1 MTETVSQPVSDE
13 ELHRILV
20 AWNDTACGQ
29 PPATW
34 PELFADQVAA
44 RRDAIAL
51 VYEQTSLTYG
61 QLDAAANR
69 LAHALLARGAGP
81 ERVVGLCL
89 PRSAEMIVAQ
99 VAVLKAGAAYLP
111 LDPDYPADRI
121 AYMVADARP
130 VCLVTT
136 VDLFAV
142 LPEQADPATTGPDR
156 AQRSAMPVLLLDDVS
171 VQAELSASAE
181 TTPSD
186 EERGGPLGP
195 LGAAYVIYTSGSTG
209 RPKGVVVSHAGVV
222 KLLATA
228 TERLGVGPDGRVL
241 QFASPSFDVAF
252 FDLCLGLLTGARLVV
267 VPAERRVPGPE
278 LTDYARAHGI
288 TFMILPPALLA
299 ALPEGCDLPEGAT
312 LLAGTERIST
322 ALVARFAR
330 GREMFNAYGP
340 TEATVNSTLGL
351 CDPDMDP
358 LAGVPIGVPDP
369 GTRCYVLD
377 AELRPVPVGELG
389 ELYLGGPGLA
399 RGYLNRP
406 GLTATRFVADPFGA
420 PGERLYRTGDLVRWL
435 PDGRL
440 DFTGRTDDQVKIRGY
455 RVELGE
461 VESVL
466 LQHETVGQA
475 VAVVRQ
481 DRPGDT
487 RLVAYVVARDG
498 QSAAPAEVRAYA
510 QGFLPEHMVPAA
522 VVVLDRLPVTTS
534 GKLDRAALPAPDFT
548 ALTGGQGARDA
559 REQLLCDLYDQVLGL
574 TGVGVDDDF
583 FALGGDSIVSIQL
596 VIAARRAGLTVTA
609 RQVFEQRTVAR
620 LARVAVAADPA
631 REDDPLAGVGELPL
645 TPIMSWLDGCG
656 GEIDAFS
663 QWLAVRVPAG
673 ATRETLVAAL
683 QAVTDRHD
691 VLRSRLDRAAPGRA
705 GRLVVAAP
713 GAVPAADHLH
723 RIDLTAAS
731 APTDSALRAHLDA
744 AAQEAGQRLDPT
756 RGVMFQAVW
765 LDAGADAAGHLLVML
780 HHLIVDGVTWRILL
794 PDLAAAYADAA
805 AGRLPRLAPVGT
817 PLRTWAQQLTAA
829 AEDRLAE
836 LDLWTGMLTDDDPAL
851 SHRALDPVGD
861 LASVRHLTLHLPAAA
876 TAPLLTTV
884 PATWHAGVNDVLLTA
899 LATAVTRWRAAR
911 DTATPP
917 VLVALE
923 GHGREED
930 VVPGADLS
938 RTLGWF
944 TSIFPVRLD
953 LGPDPDDLGAAL
965 KHVKERLRA
974 LPDHGVGYGLLR
986 HLNPETAPLL
996 AALPQPQLSF
1006 NYLGRF
1012 GVDEAGDFT
1021 ALPGVGMLAGG
1032 YDAAMPVAPYTLEVN
1047 AFAQEGPDGP
1057 ALGVTW
1063 AFPADLLTED
1073 AVRELAEGW
1082 FAALGELA
1090 EAAAAPGAGGHTPSD
1105 FPLVELCQADVD
1117 GLAALV
1123 PGLDDVLPLSPL
1135 QEGLLFH
1142 AYTGDGSYQVQQ
1154 VVELHGPVDA
1164 DAVRRAV
1171 DTIVARH
1178 APLRASFHEL
1188 ADGRLVQAI
1197 SATAG
1202 APWRQV
1208 DLSRMDAGA
1217 AAELFA
1223 HLLADEQAAVF
1234 DPAVAPLVRHLLVDH
1249 GDDRHTLV
1257 FTHHHIV
1264 TDGWSATVALRELM
1278 ALYATGDVAVR
1289 LPAVTPYREHLSR
1302 LAARDQAAAEG
1313 AWRAALTGVD
1323 GPTLVAPESAG
1334 SPVPDAEQA
1343 RTGSATDAAEARQVE
1358 VAVAD
1363 GTGAR
1368 LAAAARAYGVTAS
1381 TLLYGVWGLLL
1392 GRLTG
1397 RRDVLFGSTVS
1408 GRDGDTPGVES
1419 MIGLFINTVPV
1430 RVSWAPHEPLREILS
1445 RLARSQTALLD
1456 HQHLGLPAITR
1467 LAGGGE
1473 LFDSLVT
1480 VENLPADGDLRD
1492 ASGTV
1497 RVAGVSYREA
1507 THYPVSLLATPGEAV
1522 SLAIEHDPVRLPA
1535 ATLARLRTGL
1545 PALLDAVL
1553 TSPDLAAGAVDLGG
1567 APEPLRGEPA
1577 AARGLGLAALVAAQ
1591 AASTPGATAV
1601 IAADEQLTY
1610 AALAGRAAALA
1621 ARLTARGTGPEHVV
1635 AVALPRSARQV
1646 TAMLGVLY
1654 AGAAYLP
1661 VDPAQP
1667 NLDAVLADAGVTTVV
1682 TTPDLLFRLPRRAG
1696 LSYVLA
1702 GTDETVGTPVAV
1714 DPEHTAYVIYTSG
1727 STGRPK
1733 GVLVTHRAIGNQLE
1747 WSQRTFGLH
1756 AADRM
1761 LQLAPATF
1769 DTSVWELFWP
1779 LTAGAAVVLPEPG
1792 AQHDPAELAA
1802 LMRAHRVSAATFVP
1816 SMVEAFLLADDVL
1829 ADTSWAR
1836 DLRWVSCGG
1845 EALTGDLARRW
1856 AQATGTR
1863 LDNFYGPTETAVQ
1876 VTWWPNDGEHG
1887 AAVPIGGPVAGT
1899 GLHVLD
1905 DCLRPV
1911 PAGVPG
1917 ELYVSGAQL
1926 ARGYLGRAALTA
1938 SRFVADPAGVPGER
1952 MYRTG
1957 DLVVRD
1963 ADGTLTYLARTDH
1976 EIKIRG
1982 VRIDPADV
1990 ESWLTSRPDVVQAA
2004 VVARADGPAVQL
2016 VAYAV
2021 PAAGRVLD
2029 PAALRDA
2036 ATSALLPALV
2046 PAAFVVLDALP
2057 RTASGK
2063 LDRAA
2068 LPAPTP
2074 PRPSSLDHPT
2084 CQACGRKHA
2093 QDTHE
2098 CQATLTITGD
2108 VVTGPVAV
2116 FCEIVGAVLGIEAV
2130 GPDDDFFALGGD
2142 SILSIGVSSRARRAG
2157 LPVSPRDVLAA
2168 RTPRRLA
2175 EVAPAAGVQPP
2186 LHSTDEVA
2194 TISGRSPHTDTSATA
2209 AVVPAGDGVGDVPLL
2224 PIVHWL
2230 RDSGAAIERFT
2241 MPMLLVTPAGAD
2253 QGSIAATLQTVLDHH
2268 DGLRLRL
2275 QRIASVLWTLR
2286 TEAADTLTAT
2296 DLLVRVD
2303 VSGVDDGALPG
2314 LLTEHA
2320 ATATA
2325 LLDPDAGTMLRAVWF
2340 DAGDRPG
2347 RLLLA
2352 VHHLAVDGVS
2362 WRILFEDLATAWH
2375 ATTSRTAVALPPVD
2389 TSLRRFGQA
2398 IATQAQQ
2405 PQRLAELEHW
2415 ARTLAPGADLLPG
2428 AIVPIGS
2435 PTGPATRTGR
2445 AALTGTVAPVGT
2457 TTPTAVSA
2465 ATGATGEP
2473 VSWITV
2479 LPAEV
2484 TASLLAAVPALG
2496 GEITDG
2502 LLAALATAVRG
2513 WQEWHGRVAGELLVD
2528 VERHGREQVEPDL
2541 DLSRTV
2547 GWFTSVQP
2555 VRLPVAGTDPAA
2567 LIAAVGERARAVP
2580 DGGIGHGMLRHLN
2593 AQTAPLLAR
2602 LATPQVLFN
2611 YFGRFPAATGAPWSP
2626 APESGAI
2633 TPINGGLPVTHLL
2646 QLDVVAAEGPHG
2658 TTLTTTWTYPSGTLA
2673 DTDLTDLATRWHDAL
2688 TALATAAGDAQS
2700 QGNGTNDGPLSHG
2713 FPETAGADLPGPL
2726 LALTAEELGRLAEV
2740 SPRPVS
2746 DVWPL
2751 SPLQE
2756 GLFFHASY
2764 DTATL
2769 DVYTGQDAFDLG
2781 YRVDVERLRRAGR
2794 VLLDRNTAMR
2804 AGFTSEGL
2812 SRPAQFVADGLDLPL
2827 TEADL
2832 SDLSEEQAAART
2844 AELMAADRVARFD
2857 LARPPLCR
2865 MLLIRMPS
2873 GRDRLVI
2880 THHLILWDG
2889 WSEELFVEQLFTLYE
2904 RDGDATG
2911 LPAPGSYRD
2920 HLAWLAAQDEREAA
2934 AVWREA
2940 LAGLAEPTLVG
2951 PADRTPAP
2959 AVPQR
2964 VEAVLPEPVSDRVRQ
2979 VARARGLTLNT
2990 VLTTAWGLTLGALTG
3005 RPDTVFG
3012 MTVAGRHSEVEGVE
3026 DVIGLFLNTVAMRI
3040 APAPAERVGD
3050 LLARVQDQRLALMPY
3065 DHVGLG
3071 QVQRDSGHATLFDT
3085 LYVLQNFVDEDGS
3098 ADLRARHGIEAVDGV
3113 DATHYPLTLVV
3124 TPQRAIR
3131 VALDHRPDIV
3141 DGPAARAVLDRLLA
3155 VLDRLVSEV
3164 DAPVREL
3171 DLLLPGERAAQ
3182 GAEWAGTEHG
3192 IGELTV
3198 ADLLAEQAART
3209 PEVTALVDGA
3219 LTLTYA
3225 EFDARIN
3232 RMARLLLSRGAGPE
3246 AVVGL
3251 ALPRTVDMVVA
3262 LFAVLRTGAAYLPL
3276 ELDLPAERLGF
3287 MIEDTA
3293 PMCVLSTSTVAGRL
3307 PGGLANL
3314 VLLDDADTR
3323 AELAAHAG
3331 GDLADAERPL
3341 FAPGVAGRLDHPAY
3355 LIFTSGSTGRPKGV
3369 VTAYRGLTNMQLNHR
3384 EAIFNPV
3391 IEAAGGRRL
3400 KVAHTV
3406 SFAFDMSWE
3415 ELLWLVE
3422 GHEVHVC
3429 DEQLRRDAPALVAY
3443 CDRHGIDVVNVTPTY
3458 AQHLIEEGLLAD
3470 GPGRHRPP
3478 LVLLGGEAVSDA
3490 VWAALRD
3497 TPGTLGYN
3505 LYGPTEYTINTL
3517 GGGTLD
3523 SDTPTV
3529 GAPIWNTRAYVLDA
3543 MLREVPPG
3551 SPGELYIAGI
3561 GLARGYHLRADLT
3574 AERFVAD
3581 PFGAPGERM
3590 YRTGDLVR
3598 RRADGNIDFLGRTDD
3613 QVKIRGYRVELG
3625 EIESAL
3631 GTHPAVAHA
3640 AVIVDSSGDGAKRLA
3655 GYVVRGPG
3663 WDGTDE
3669 AVLPA
3674 LREHLKRTLPDY
3686 MVPAA
3691 LMAVERLPLTVNGKL
3706 DVRALPKATVVTGAA
3721 SRPPATP
3728 AEQTLCELFA
3738 QLLGLPA
3745 VGVEDSFFD
3754 LGGHSLLAIRLV
3766 SRARTALGAQLSIR
3780 DLFEAPTVAQLAAR
3794 IDPAAATARVEL
3806 VARPREGALPLS
3818 AAQQRLWLLDQ
3829 LAGPSAAY
3837 NFPLVVRLR
3846 GPLDRAALHDALH
3859 DVVARHESL
3868 RTVFTAVEGEPHQHI
3883 LPADQARPVLDLV
3896 TAVDVARSGLPAA
3909 ADADGRGESATGEA
3923 GPRQDA
3929 APAAA
3934 SLVAPLIDAVL
3945 ARPFDLGSELPLRG
3959 TLIEAGPDEHVL
3971 ALLLHHIATDEW
3983 SDGPFL
3989 RDLATA
3995 YEARLTGHAPDWTPL
4010 PVQYA
4015 DYTLW
4020 QRDLLGDPADP
4031 AGLAARQLAYW
4042 TKTLA
4047 GAPEELTLPTD
4058 RARPAVPDARGGSI
4072 SLGLPAAVAA
4082 GLRELAARSGASM
4095 FMTAHA
4101 LTAALLHRVGAG
4113 DDLPLGAPIAGRGE
4127 EGLDDLVGFF
4137 VNTLVLRT
4145 DLTGAPSFTELLA
4158 RVRETDLAAFANAD
4172 VPFDAV
4178 VEAVNPARSPGRNPL
4193 FQVMVVHRN
4202 HVGDWSGLAGL
4213 EVADEPLDT
4222 TTARFDLVVELLD
4235 GADGELDCLLTYR
4248 STLFDRDTV
4257 ELLGRRLARLA
4268 EAVCA
4273 TPDQPLADLDLFVD
4287 DEFDQVLRGFNA
4299 TARPVAELT
4308 LPEAF
4313 ALRVARAPEAVAVID
4328 GEREV
4333 SYVEL
4338 AARAGRLAR
4347 VLAHQ
4352 GVRPE
4357 SVVGVA
4363 VPRSLETIV
4372 TVLAVNRLGAAFLPL
4387 DLNHPAD
4394 RLAYMIEDSGTALVV
4409 TTGKAKGLLP
4419 ETAAPV
4425 LVLDDIT
4432 DVTPVRPVLPAP
4444 QGLDHAA
4451 YVIYTSG
4458 STGRPKGVTVSHEGI
4473 GSLVETAVDPM
4484 GVTADSR
4491 VLQFASIG
4499 FDVFA
4504 FEVSMALCT
4513 GAALVIT
4520 PDEARTPGAALSE
4533 LLYAHGVTH
4542 AILPPSLVSILPP
4555 DADLPAGLC
4564 VLVGTETVPAGLIN
4578 RWAGHLKL
4586 FAAYGLTEATVN
4598 STLWRAV
4605 PEWDAP
4611 VPIGRPDP
4619 NTLAYILDERL
4630 RPVPVGVVGE
4640 LYVGGRGLARGYL
4653 GKPSLSAQRF
4663 VADPFAGPGARMY
4676 RTGDRAR
4683 WQADGNIDFLGR
4695 SDNQVK
4701 IRGFRIEPG
4710 EIEAVLAG
4718 HETVR
4723 QAAVVADRTG
4733 DTTRLVAYVSPDGP
4747 ADPAVLRAHVGAVLP
4762 EYMVPSLVVVL
4773 DGPLPVNPNGK
4784 VDRRA
4789 LPAPDWGSLAGDAKP
4804 VTARQHQLAELFAEV
4819 LGLPEV
4825 GIHDNFFHLGGHSM
4839 ASMRLIGRVRTAL
4852 GADLAIRDVFDA
4864 PTVAELAERL
4874 DRAVAG
4880 DRPQLVRATS
4890 ITAGDGLA
4898 DRLAPVQLHPWRLH
4912 RAVDLP
4918 GWDIAFAL
4926 PASDL
4931 DVVALDAA
4939 LRDVIT
4945 RHQPLRTVV
4954 DADGTPRPAAPR
4966 SFELPGTW
4974 ANADSRYAQVPG
4986 KSSDRGGRWG
4996 ERVLEPVADDGTP
5009 LARRLDA
5016 LARETV
5022 DLTEHP
5028 PLRARLVVGADEHGT
5043 PRRALLLT
5051 THHLGVDEW
5060 SVVPLLRDLAT
5071 AYQARQRGAAPDR
5084 QPLPV
5089 DYADYTRWAY
5099 ALLGDPQDP
5108 ASRHARQLAYWRD
5121 TLAGMP
5127 DLDLPADRA
5136 RDGVVSRRGEA
5147 VEFLLDA
5154 DLHRG
5159 VDELA
5164 RRTGTSM
5171 FMVVQAAFATLL
5183 TGYGCGTDLPV
5194 GSLVAGRT
5202 EEALTDLAG
5211 CFYNTVVMRTDTS
5224 GDPTFGE
5231 LLDRVRA
5238 TDLAALDHQDVPFTA
5253 VLDAIAPGLDGPRV
5267 MVVHH
5272 EEARLGDGAVRFD
5285 QIPTGTVRAELTV
5298 SFYEPAGDS
5307 PVHVELEYATAR
5319 FDRSTAQRIAA
5330 DLVGVLTAA
5339 VASPE
5344 TTLSGLA
5351 PLAEFPPAP
5360 AGTDVQEMKQ

>member
-34 PELFADQVAA
+34 PELFTDQVAG
-44 RRDAIAL
+44 RRDEIAL

-69 LAHALLARGAGP
+69 LAHALIARGAGP

-121 AYMVADARP
+121 AYMVDDARP

-136 VDLFAV
+136 VDLAAV
-142 LPEQADPATTGPDR
+142 LPGQADPATAVPDPT
-156 AQRSAMPVLLLDDVS
+156 QGSAVPVLLLDDVCL
-171 VQAELSASAE
+171 QAELSASPE

-186 EERGGPLGP
+186 EERGGPLSP

-228 TERLGVGPDGRVL
+228 TERLGVGPESRVL

-278 LTDYARAHGI
+278 LTEYARAHGI

-358 LAGVPIGVPDP
+358 LASVPIGVPDP

-420 PGERLYRTGDLVRWL
+420 PGERLYRTGDLVRWQ

-498 QSAAPAEVRAYA
+498 QAVAPAEVRAYA

-548 ALTGGQGARDA
+548 ALTGGQAARDA
-559 REQLLCDLYDQVLGL
+559 REQLLCDLYDHVLGL

-596 VIAARRAGLTVTA
+596 VIAARRAGLTVTP

-620 LARVAVAADPA
+620 LALVAVAADPA
-631 REDDPLAGVGELPL
+631 RADDPLAGVGELPL

-663 QWLAVRVPAG
+663 QWLAVRVPAR
-673 ATRETLVAAL
+673 ATRETLAAAL

-691 VLRSRLDRAAPGRA
+691 VLRSRLDRAAPGQA

-713 GAVPAADHLH
+713 GAVAAAGHLHRVDLTAVLEPTGLRSVSSATGEPADTIRPAADHGTHGQPSGAPSADTLH
-723 RIDLTAAS
+723 ER
-731 APTDSALRAHLDA
+731 LDA
-744 AAQEAGQRLDPT
+744 AAHEAGQRLDPAG
-756 RGVMFQAVW
+756 GVMFQAVW
-765 LDAGADAAGHLLVML
+765 LDAGADRPGHLLVML

-805 AGRLPRLAPVGT
+805 AGRLPRVAPVGT

-836 LDLWTGMLTDDDPAL
+836 LDLWTGMLTGDDPAL

-911 DTATPP
+911 NTATPP

-923 GHGREED
+923 GHGREEE

-974 LPDHGVGYGLLR
+974 LPDHGIGYGLLR

-1063 AFPADLLTED
+1063 AYPAELLSED

-1171 DTIVARH
+1171 DAIVARH

-1197 SATAG
+1197 STAAV

-1208 DLSRMDAGA
+1208 DLSRMEAPA

-1223 HLLADEQAAVF
+1223 HLLADEKDAAF

-1278 ALYATGDVAVR
+1278 ALYTTGDVAVR
-1289 LPAVTPYREHLSR
+1289 LPAVTPYREHLGR

-1313 AWRAALTGVD
+1313 AWRTALSGVD
-1323 GPTLVAPESAG
+1323 GPTLVVQESGA
-1334 SPVPDAEQA
+1334 SPVPASVPQAEQA
-1343 RTGSATDAAEARQVE
+1343 RTGSAPAATDAAAQARQVE

-1368 LAAAARAYGVTAS
+1368 LAAAARAHGVTAS

-1408 GRDGDTPGVES
+1408 GRDGDTPCVES

-1445 RLARSQTALLD
+1445 RLAQSQTALLD
-1456 HQHLGLPAITR
+1456 HQHLGLTAITR

-1480 VENLPADGDLRD
+1480 VENLPAGGDLRD

-1497 RVAGVSYREA
+1497 RVADVSYREA
-1507 THYPVSLLATPGEAV
+1507 THYPVSLLATPGEGL
-1522 SLAIEHDPVRLPA
+1522 SLVIEYDPARLPA

-1553 TSPDLAAGAVDLGG
+1553 TRPDLAAGAVDLGG

-1577 AARGLGLAALVAAQ
+1577 AASGLGLAALVAAQ
-1591 AASTPGATAV
+1591 ATRTPHAVAV

-1610 AALAGRAAALA
+1610 GQLAGRAAALA
-1621 ARLTARGTGPEHVV
+1621 ARLTARGAGPEHVV

-1661 VDPAQP
+1661 VDPTQP

-1682 TTPDLLFRLPRRAG
+1682 TTPDLLSRLPRRAG

-1702 GTDETVGTPVAV
+1702 GTGETAGTPVAV
-1714 DPEHTAYVIYTSG
+1714 DPEHPAYVIYTSG

-1802 LMRAHRVSAATFVP
+1802 LMRAQRVSATTFVP

-1829 ADTSWAR
+1829 ADRSWAH

-1876 VTWWPNDGEHG
+1876 VTWWPADGEHG
-1887 AAVPIGGPVAGT
+1887 AAVPIGGPVADT

-1911 PAGVPG
+1911 PVGVPG
-1917 ELYVSGAQL
+1917 ELYVSGTQL

-1938 SRFVADPAGVPGER
+1938 SRFVADPAGAPGER

-1963 ADGTLTYLARTDH
+1963 AAGTLTYLARTDH

-2004 VVARADGPAVQL
+2004 VIARADGPGVQL

-2036 ATSALLPALV
+2036 AMSALPPALV

-2057 RTASGK
+2057 RTSSGK

-2068 LPAPTP
+2068 LPAPTS
-2074 PRPSSLDHPT
+2074 PRPASLDHPT

-2098 CQATLTITGD
+2098 CQATPTITGAA
-2108 VVTGPVAV
+2108 VTGPVAV
-2116 FCEIVGAVLGIEAV
+2116 LCEIVGAVLGIAAV

-2168 RTPRRLA
+2168 RTPRRLV
-2175 EVAPAAGVQPP
+2175 EVAAAAGVQPP
-2186 LHSTDEVA
+2186 LHSTTEVA
-2194 TISGRSPHTDTSATA
+2194 TTSVLRPHTDMAATA
-2209 AVVPAGDGVGDVPLL
+2209 AGTAGDGVGDVALL

-2230 RDSGAAIERFT
+2230 RDTGAAIGRFT

-2253 QGSIAATLQTVLDHH
+2253 QRSIAATLQTVLDHH

-2296 DLLVRVD
+2296 NLLVRVD
-2303 VSGVDDGALPG
+2303 VSGVDEGALPG

-2362 WRILFEDLATAWH
+2362 WRILFEDLATAWQT
-2375 ATTSRTAVALPPVD
+2375 ATSGAAAALPPVD

-2398 IATQAQQ
+2398 VTAQAQQ

-2428 AIVPIGS
+2428 V
-2435 PTGPATRTGR
+2435 T
-2445 AALTGTVAPVGT
+2445 AADAVASRIT
-2457 TTPTAVSA
+2457 T
-2465 ATGATGEP
+2465 
-2473 VSWITV
+2473 
-2479 LPAEV
+2479 LPADV

-2502 LLAALATAVRG
+2502 LLAALATAVGG
-2513 WQEWHGRVAGELLVD
+2513 WQARRGRVAGELLVD

-2555 VRLPVAGTDPAA
+2555 VRLPVADADPAA
-2567 LIAAVGERARAVP
+2567 LIAAVGERVRAVP

-2626 APESGAI
+2626 APESAAI
-2633 TPINGGLPVTHLL
+2633 TPVNGGLPATHLL

-2658 TTLTTTWTYPSGTLA
+2658 TTLTTNWTWPPNTLT
-2673 DTDLTDLATRWHDAL
+2673 DTDIADLATLWHDAL
-2688 TALATAAGDAQS
+2688 IALATAAGDVQL
-2700 QGNGTNDGPLSHG
+2700 QGNSTNDGPLSCS
-2713 FPETAGADLPGPL
+2713 FPETAGADRPRPL
-2726 LALTAEELGRLAEV
+2726 LELTAEEMGRLAEV
-2740 SPRPVS
+2740 SPGPVS

-2781 YRVDVERLRRAGR
+2781 YRVDADRLRRAGR
-2794 VLLDRNTAMR
+2794 ALLARNTAMR

-2832 SDLSEEQAAART
+2832 ADLSEEQAAART

-2911 LPAPGSYRD
+2911 LPVPGSYRD
-2920 HLAWLAAQDEREAA
+2920 HLAWLGAQDEQEAA
-2934 AVWREA
+2934 AAWREA
-2940 LAGLAEPTLVG
+2940 LAGLAEPTLIG

-2964 VEAVLPEPVSDRVRQ
+2964 VEAVLAEEISDRVRQ

-2990 VLTTAWGLTLGALTG
+2990 VLTSAWGLTLGALTG
-3005 RPDTVFG
+3005 RADAVFG

-3040 APAPAERVGD
+3040 APAPGERVGD
-3050 LLARVQDQRLALMPY
+3050 LLARVQEQRLTLMPY

-3131 VALDHRPDIV
+3131 VALDHRTDIV
-3141 DGPAARAVLDRLLA
+3141 DGPAAQAVLDRLLA
-3155 VLDRLVSEV
+3155 VLDRLVSDV

-3171 DLLLPGERAAQ
+3171 DLLLAGERATQ
-3182 GAEWAGTEHG
+3182 TAEWARTAHD

-3198 ADLLAEQAART
+3198 ADLLAEQAGRT
-3209 PEVTALVDGA
+3209 PDVTALVDGA

-3246 AVVGL
+3246 TVVGL

-3293 PMCVLSTSTVAGRL
+3293 PMCVLSTSTVADRL

-3323 AELAAHAG
+3323 AELAAYAG

-3561 GLARGYHLRADLT
+3561 GLARGYHLRPDLT

-3663 WDGTDE
+3663 WDGADE
-3669 AVLPA
+3669 VVLPA

-3794 IDPAAATARVEL
+3794 IDPAASTARAEL
-3806 VARPREGALPLS
+3806 VARPREGVLPLS

-3846 GPLDRAALHDALH
+3846 GPVDRAALHDALH
-3859 DVVARHESL
+3859 DVVSRHESL

-3883 LPADQARPVLDLV
+3883 LPTDQARPALDLV
-3896 TAVDVARSGLPAA
+3896 TAADVARSGLPVA
-3909 ADADGRGESATGEA
+3909 ADMDGRGESATGEA
-3923 GPRQDA
+3923 GTRRDA

-3934 SLVAPLIDAVL
+3934 SLVTQLIDAVL

-3995 YEARLTGHAPDWTPL
+3995 YEARIAGHAPDWTPL

-4020 QRDLLGDPADP
+4020 QRDLLGDPSDADS
-4031 AGLAARQLAYW
+4031 LAAKQLAYW
-4042 TKTLA
+4042 TKALA

-4058 RARPAVPDARGGSI
+4058 RARPAVPDARGS
-4072 SLGLPAAVAA
+4072 SVTLSLPATVAT
-4082 GLRELAARSGASM
+4082 GLHELAARSGASM
-4095 FMTAHA
+4095 FMAAHA

-4145 DLTGAPSFTELLA
+4145 DLTGTPSFTELLA
-4158 RVRETDLAAFANAD
+4158 RVREIDLAAFANAD

-4202 HVGDWSGLAGL
+4202 HTGDWSGLAGL
-4213 EVADEPLDT
+4213 EVTDEPLDT

-4235 GADGELDCLLTYR
+4235 GADGELECLLTYR
-4248 STLFDRDTV
+4248 SALFDRDTV

-4287 DEFDQVLRGFNA
+4287 GEFDQVLRGFNA

-4394 RLAYMIEDSGTALVV
+4394 RLAYMIEDSGAALVV

-4432 DVTPVRPVLPAP
+4432 EVTPVRPVLPAP
-4444 QGLDHAA
+4444 KGLDHAA

-4555 DADLPAGLC
+4555 DADLPEGLC

-4619 NTLAYILDERL
+4619 NTLTYILDERL

-4653 GKPSLSAQRF
+4653 GKPGLSAQRF

-4718 HETVR
+4718 HDTVR

-4874 DRAVAG
+4874 DRAVAE
-4880 DRPQLVRATS
+4880 DRPQLVRTASADTDVLGAATAD
-4890 ITAGDGLA
+4890 IGVIGEAVAETGQGGTGGLA

-4912 RAVDLP
+4912 RAVDRP
-4918 GWDIAFAL
+4918 GWDIAFAV
-4926 PASDL
+4926 PASEL
-4931 DVVALDAA
+4931 DVVALEAA
-4939 LRDVIT
+4939 LRDVVT
-4945 RHQPLRTVV
+4945 RHQPLHTVTGS
-4954 DADGTPRPAAPR
+4954 DGTLRCV
-4966 SFELPGTW
+4966 L
-4974 ANADSRYAQVPG
+4974 
-4986 KSSDRGGRWG
+4986 G

-5009 LARRLDA
+5009 LAQRLDA
-5016 LARETV
+5016 LAGETV
-5022 DLTEHP
+5022 DLTGQA
-5028 PLRARLVVGADEHGT
+5028 PLRARLVIGADEHGT
-5043 PRRALLLT
+5043 PQRALLLT

-5060 SVVPLLRDLAT
+5060 SVVPLMRDLAT
-5071 AYQARQRGAAPDR
+5071 AYQARQRGAAPDW

-5099 ALLGDPQDP
+5099 TLLGDPQDP
-5108 ASRHARQLAYWRD
+5108 ASRHARQLAYWSQ

-5136 RDGVVSRRGEA
+5136 RDGVVSRRGET

-5183 TGYGCGTDLPV
+5183 TGYGCGMDLPV

-5202 EEALTDLAG
+5202 EEALADLAG

-5224 GDPTFGE
+5224 GDPTFGA

-5238 TDLAALDHQDVPFTA
+5238 TDLAALDHQDVPFAA
-5253 VLDAIAPGLDGPRV
+5253 VLDAVAPGLDGPRV

-5272 EEARLGDGAVRFD
+5272 EEASLGDGALRFD

-5339 VASPE
+5339 VASPA

-5360 AGTDVQEMKQ
+5360 AGTDVQEMK

>member
-1 MTETVSQPVSDE
+1 MTETVSQPVSDS

-20 AWNDTACGQ
+20 AWNDTTCGQ
-29 PPATW
+29 PPTTW
-34 PELFADQVAA
+34 PELFAGQVAA

-69 LAHALLARGAGP
+69 LARTLIARGAGP

-111 LDPDYPADRI
+111 LDPDYPAERI
-121 AYMVADARP
+121 AYMVADAHP

-136 VDLFAV
+136 TDLAVV
-142 LPEQADPATTGPDR
+142 LPGQTDPAAALPDGTAP
-156 AQRSAMPVLLLDDVS
+156 AQAAAAVPVLVLDDAATR
-171 VQAELSASAE
+171 AELATAPE
-181 TTPSD
+181 TAPSD
-186 EERGGPLGP
+186 EDRGGSLSP

-228 TERLGVGPDGRVL
+228 TERLGVGPDSRVL

-278 LTDYARAHGI
+278 LTEYARAHGI

-330 GREMFNAYGP
+330 GRQMFNAYGP

-351 CDPDMDP
+351 CEPDMDP
-358 LAGVPIGVPDP
+358 LASVPIGVPDP

-377 AELRPVPVGELG
+377 ARLRPVPVGELG

-466 LQHETVGQA
+466 LQHDAVGQA

-481 DRPGDT
+481 DRPGDS
-487 RLVAYVVARDG
+487 RLVAYVVGRDG
-498 QSAAPAEVRAYA
+498 QAVTPAEVRAYT

-522 VVVLDRLPVTTS
+522 VVMLDRLPVTTS

-548 ALTGGQGARDA
+548 AMTGEQAARDD
-559 REQLLCDLYDQVLGL
+559 RERLLCDLYGQVLGL

-596 VIAARRAGLTVTA
+596 VIAARRAGLTVTP
-609 RQVFEQRTVAR
+609 RQVFERRTVAR
-620 LARVAVAADPA
+620 LALVAVAADPA
-631 REDDPLAGVGELPL
+631 RADDPLAGVGELPL

-673 ATRETLVAAL
+673 ATRETLAAAL

-691 VLRSRLDRAAPGRA
+691 VLRSRLHRAAPGRA
-705 GRLVVAAP
+705 GGLDVTAPGTVAA
-713 GAVPAADHLH
+713 ADRLH
-723 RIDLTAAS
+723 RADGG
-731 APTDSALRAHLDA
+731 APDPEALRERLNT

-756 RGVMFQAVW
+756 GGVMFQAVW
-765 LDAGADAAGHLLVML
+765 LDAGADTPGHLLVML

-805 AGRLPRLAPVGT
+805 AGRLPRLAPIGT
-817 PLRTWAQQLTAA
+817 PLRAWAQQLTAA
-829 AEDRLAE
+829 AEHPDRLAE
-836 LDLWTGMLTDDDPAL
+836 LDLWTGLLDGDDPAL
-851 SHRALDPVGD
+851 SHRALDPVAD

-884 PATWHAGVNDVLLTA
+884 PAAWHAGVNDVLLTA
-899 LATAVTRWRAAR
+899 LAAAVHRWRAAR
-911 DTATPP
+911 DMRTPP

-923 GHGREED
+923 GHGREEEI
-930 VVPGADLS
+930 VPGADLS

-986 HLNPETAPLL
+986 HVNPQTAPLL

-1012 GVDEAGDFT
+1012 GVDAHGDFT

-1057 ALGVTW
+1057 TLGVTW

-1090 EAAAAPGAGGHTPSD
+1090 EAAAVPGAGGHTPSD
-1105 FPLVELCQADVD
+1105 FPLVELVQADVD
-1117 GLAALV
+1117 ALAALV

-1164 DAVRRAV
+1164 DTVRRAV

-1188 ADGRLVQAI
+1188 ADGRLVQAV
-1197 SATAG
+1197 SATAT

-1208 DLSRMDAGA
+1208 DLSRMEA
-1217 AAELFA
+1217 ASSAELCA
-1223 HLLADEQAAVF
+1223 QILADEKAAVF
-1234 DPAVAPLVRHLLVDH
+1234 DPAVGPLVRHLLVDH
-1249 GDDRHTLV
+1249 GGDRHTLV

-1278 ALYATGDVAVR
+1278 ALYATGDVR
-1289 LPAVTPYREHLSR
+1289 LPAVTPYREHLRR
-1302 LAARDQAAAEG
+1302 LAARDHAAAEG
-1313 AWRAALTGVD
+1313 AWRSAMSGVD
-1323 GPTLVAPESAG
+1323 GPTLVAGP
-1334 SPVPDAEQA
+1334 
-1343 RTGSATDAAEARQVE
+1343 AAEDASGE
-1358 VAVAD
+1358 VRLVPVTLPD

-1368 LAAAARAYGVTAS
+1368 LSAAARAYGVTAS

-1430 RVSWAPHEPLREILS
+1430 RVSWAPYEPLREVLS
-1445 RLARSQTALLD
+1445 RLAAAQTALLD
-1456 HQHLGLPAITR
+1456 HQHLGLTAITR

-1492 ASGTV
+1492 ASGAV
-1497 RVAGVSYREA
+1497 RVADVSYREA
-1507 THYPVSLLATPGEAV
+1507 THYPVSLLAVPGDEL
-1522 SLAIEHDPVRLPA
+1522 SLVIEHDPARLPA
-1535 ATLARLRTGL
+1535 ATLTRLRTGL

-1553 TSPDLAAGAVDLGG
+1553 TAPDLLAGAIDLGD
-1567 APEPLRGEPA
+1567 APAPLRGESTADPL
-1577 AARGLGLAALVAAQ
+1577 REGQPVPGVPGTGLAGLVAAQ
-1591 AASTPGATAV
+1591 AARTPDAAAV
-1601 IAADEQLTY
+1601 IAADEQLSY
-1610 AALAGRAAALA
+1610 AVLTARAAALA
-1621 ARLTARGTGPEHVV
+1621 ARLTARGVGPEQVV

-1646 TAMLGVLY
+1646 AAMLGVLY
-1654 AGAAYLP
+1654 SGAAYLP
-1661 VDPAQP
+1661 VDPASP
-1667 NLDAVLADAGVTTVV
+1667 NLDAVLADAGVATVV
-1682 TTPDLLFRLPRRAG
+1682 TTPDLLSRLPRRAG

-1702 GTDETVGTPVAV
+1702 GTDEAAGTPAPV
-1714 DPEHTAYVIYTSG
+1714 DPEHPAYVIYTSG

-1733 GVLVTHRAIGNQLE
+1733 GVLVTHRAIGNQLA

-1756 AADRM
+1756 EADRM

-1816 SMVEAFLLADDVL
+1816 SMVEAFLLADDLL
-1829 ADTSWAR
+1829 ADRSWAR

-1856 AQATGTR
+1856 ESATGTR

-1887 AAVPIGGPVAGT
+1887 PAVPIGGPVANT

-1911 PAGVPG
+1911 PVGVPG

-1938 SRFVADPAGVPGER
+1938 SRFVADPAGAPGER

-1957 DLVVRD
+1957 DIVVRA
-1963 ADGTLTYLARTDH
+1963 ADGTLTYLARTDL

-1990 ESWLTSRPDVVQAA
+1990 ESWLTSRPDVAQSA
-2004 VVARADGPAVQL
+2004 VIARTDGPGGVQL

-2021 PAAGRVLD
+2021 PASGRVLD
-2029 PAALRDA
+2029 PAALREA
-2036 ATSALLPALV
+2036 ATSALPSALV

-2057 RTASGK
+2057 RTSSGK

-2068 LPAPTP
+2068 LPAP
-2074 PRPSSLDHPT
+2074 RPTALGHPAPLDHPT
-2084 CQACGRKHA
+2084 CQACGRKHG

-2098 CQATLTITGD
+2098 CQATRTITGEAA
-2108 VVTGPVAV
+2108 TGPVAV
-2116 FCEIVGAVLGIEAV
+2116 LCEIVGAVLGTAPV

-2157 LPVSPRDVLAA
+2157 LPISPRGVLAA

-2175 EVAPAAGVQPP
+2175 DLAAAAGAPSS
-2186 LHSTDEVA
+2186 HHIESDVA
-2194 TISGRSPHTDTSATA
+2194 TSKTMYSPTGMSSAASEMGPAGAGSAGPASAA
-2209 AVVPAGDGVGDVPLL
+2209 AVAGAAVTSGDGVGDVPLL

-2230 RDSGAAIERFT
+2230 RDTGVAIDRFT

-2253 QGSIAATLQTVLDHH
+2253 ERSIAATLQIVLDHH

-2286 TEAADTLTAT
+2286 TEPTGTLAAAD
-2296 DLLVRVD
+2296 LLARVD
-2303 VSGVDDGALPG
+2303 VSGVDEGALPE
-2314 LLTEHA
+2314 LLAEHA

-2325 LLDPDAGTMLRAVWF
+2325 LLDPDAGSVLRAVWF

-2352 VHHLAVDGVS
+2352 AHHLAVDGVS
-2362 WRILFEDLATAWH
+2362 WRILFEDLAAAWH
-2375 ATTSRTAVALPPVD
+2375 AATSGTAPCLPPVD
-2389 TSLRRFGQA
+2389 TSLRRFA
-2398 IATQAQQ
+2398 HAVTAQAQQ
-2405 PQRLAELEHW
+2405 PQRLGELEHW
-2415 ARTLAPGADLLPG
+2415 AKTLAPGADLLPG
-2428 AIVPIGS
+2428 A
-2435 PTGPATRTGR
+2435 
-2445 AALTGTVAPVGT
+2445 
-2457 TTPTAVSA
+2457 
-2465 ATGATGEP
+2465 
-2473 VSWITV
+2473 V
-2479 LPAEV
+2479 LPAQPGAADTTGSGNAATSRITALPADV
-2484 TASLLAAVPALG
+2484 TASLLSAVPALG

-2513 WQEWHGRVAGELLVD
+2513 WQERHGRAAGELLVD
-2528 VERHGREQVEPDL
+2528 VERHGREQLEPDL
-2541 DLSRTV
+2541 DLSRAV

-2555 VRLPVAGTDPAA
+2555 VRLPVADADPVA
-2567 LIAAVGERARAVP
+2567 LMAAVGERVRAVP

-2611 YFGRFPAATGAPWSP
+2611 YFGRFPAATGAAWTP
-2626 APESGAI
+2626 APESAAI
-2633 TPINGGLPVTHLL
+2633 TPVNGGLPATHLL
-2646 QLDVVAAEGPHG
+2646 QLDVVATESPHG
-2658 TTLTTTWTYPSGTLA
+2658 TTLTTTWTWPAALLSTA
-2673 DTDLTDLATRWHDAL
+2673 DLDELSDLWHQAL
-2688 TALATAAGDAQS
+2688 TALAAAAPARRDTPA
-2700 QGNGTNDGPLSHG
+2700 
-2713 FPETAGADLPGPL
+2713 GPL
-2726 LALTAEELGRLAEV
+2726 LELTGEEVERLAAV
-2740 SPRPVS
+2740 SPGPVS

-2794 VLLDRNTAMR
+2794 VLLARNTAMR

-2812 SRPAQFVADGLDLPL
+2812 SRPAQFVADGLDLPVSV
-2827 TEADL
+2827 ADL
-2832 SDLSEEQAAART
+2832 AELSDEQAAART
-2844 AELMAADRVARFD
+2844 AELMSADRVARFD

-2911 LPAPGSYRD
+2911 LPVPGSYRD
-2920 HLAWLAAQDEREAA
+2920 HLAWLGAQDEQEAA
-2934 AVWREA
+2934 AAWREA
-2940 LAGLAEPTLVG
+2940 LAGLAEPTLIG

-2959 AVPQR
+2959 AVPRR
-2964 VEAVLPEPVSDRVRQ
+2964 VEARLPEQVSDRVRQ
-2979 VARARGLTLNT
+2979 VAREQGLTLNT

-3005 RPDTVFG
+3005 RPDAVFG

-3040 APAPAERVGD
+3040 APRAGERVGD
-3050 LLARVQDQRLALMPY
+3050 LLRRVQDQRLALMPY

-3131 VALDHRPDIV
+3131 LALDHRPDIV
-3141 DGPAARAVLDRLLA
+3141 DGPAAQAVLDRLLV
-3155 VLDRLVSEV
+3155 VLDRLVSGV

-3171 DLLLPGERAAQ
+3171 DLLLPGERDAQ
-3182 GAEWAGTEHG
+3182 TAEWARTGHD

-3209 PEVTALVDGA
+3209 PDVTALVDGA

-3246 AVVGL
+3246 TVVGL

-3293 PMCVLSTSTVAGRL
+3293 PMCVLSTSAVAGRL

-3323 AELAAHAG
+3323 AELAAYGG

-3391 IEAAGGRRL
+3391 IEAAGGHRL

-3443 CDRHGIDVVNVTPTY
+3443 CDRHGVDVVNVTPTY
-3458 AQHLIEEGLLAD
+3458 AQHLIEEGLLED

-3561 GLARGYHLRADLT
+3561 GLARGYHLRPDLT

-3581 PFGAPGERM
+3581 PFGAPGDRM

-3655 GYVVRGPG
+3655 GYVVRGPA
-3663 WDGTDE
+3663 WDGPDE

-3691 LMAVERLPLTVNGKL
+3691 LTAVDRLPLTVNGKL
-3706 DVRALPKATVVTGAA
+3706 DVRALPKATVLTGAA
-3721 SRPPATP
+3721 SRPAATP
-3728 AEQTLCELFA
+3728 AEEALCELFA

-3745 VGVEDSFFD
+3745 VGVDDSFFE

-3766 SRARTALGAQLSIR
+3766 SRARTALGATLSIR

-3794 IDPAAATARVEL
+3794 IDPAASTARAEL
-3806 VARPREGALPLS
+3806 VARPRAGELPLS
-3818 AAQQRLWLLDQ
+3818 AAQQRLWLLEQ

-3868 RTVFTAVEGEPHQHI
+3868 RTVFTAVEGEPSQRI

-3896 TAVDVARSGLPAA
+3896 PASDVARRGLPDG
-3909 ADADGRGESATGEA
+3909 DALT
-3923 GPRQDA
+3923 Q
-3929 APAAA
+3929 
-3934 SLVAPLIDAVL
+3934 LIDEVL
-3945 ARPFDLGSELPLRG
+3945 ARPFDLASELPVRG

-3989 RDLATA
+3989 RDLTTA
-3995 YEARLTGHAPDWTPL
+3995 YEARLAGHAPDWTPL

-4020 QRDLLGDPADP
+4020 QRDLLGDPSDP
-4031 AGLAARQLAYW
+4031 DSLAARQLAYW
-4042 TKTLA
+4042 TNALA
-4047 GAPEELTLPTD
+4047 GAPEELALPTD
-4058 RARPAVPDARGGSI
+4058 RARPATPDARGGSV
-4072 SLGLPAAVAA
+4072 SLTLPAATGAR
-4082 GLRELAARSGASM
+4082 LRELASSSGASM
-4095 FMTAHA
+4095 FMAAHA
-4101 LTAALLHRVGAG
+4101 LAATLLHRLGAG

-4127 EGLDDLVGFF
+4127 EGLDDMVGFF

-4145 DLTGAPSFTELLA
+4145 DLSGSPSFTELLA

-4202 HVGDWSGLAGL
+4202 HAADWAGLSGLDCS
-4213 EVADEPLDT
+4213 DEPLAT
-4222 TTARFDLVVELLD
+4222 TTARFDLVVEVLE
-4235 GADGELDCLLTYR
+4235 GAGDELECLLTYR
-4248 STLFDRDTV
+4248 GALFDRATV

-4268 EAVCA
+4268 DAVCA
-4273 TPDQPLADLDLFVD
+4273 EPDRPLADLDLLV
-4287 DEFDQVLRGFNA
+4287 EGELDQVLRGFNQ

-4347 VLAHQ
+4347 VLAHR

-4394 RLAYMIEDSGTALVV
+4394 RLAYMIEDSGAALVV

-4419 ETAAPV
+4419 ESDTPV
-4425 LVLDDIT
+4425 LVLDDVT
-4432 DVTPVRPVLPAP
+4432 DTTPVRPVLPAP
-4444 QGLDHAA
+4444 TGMDHAA

-4555 DADLPAGLC
+4555 DADLPEGLC

-4619 NTLAYILDERL
+4619 NTVTYILDERL
-4630 RPVPVGVVGE
+4630 RPVPVGLVGE

-4653 GKPSLSAQRF
+4653 GKPGLSALRF

-4683 WQADGNIDFLGR
+4683 WKADGNIDFLGR
-4695 SDNQVK
+4695 ADNQVK

-4718 HETVR
+4718 HDTVR

-4733 DTTRLVAYVSPDGP
+4733 DTTRLVAYVSPDGA

-4784 VDRRA
+4784 VDRKA

-4804 VTARQHQLAELFAEV
+4804 ATARQHQLAELFAEV

-4825 GIHDNFFHLGGHSM
+4825 GVHDNFFHLGGHSM
-4839 ASMRLIGRVRTAL
+4839 ALMRLIGRVRTAL
-4852 GADLAIRDVFDA
+4852 GSDLAIRDVFDA

-4880 DRPQLVRATS
+4880 DRPQLVHTSPHDRAACGAAAES
-4890 ITAGDGLA
+4890 DGDVA

-4912 RAVDLP
+4912 RAVDRP
-4918 GWDIAFAL
+4918 GWDIAFAV

-4945 RHQPLRTVV
+4945 RHQPLHTV
-4954 DADGTPRPAAPR
+4954 AG
-4966 SFELPGTW
+4966 G
-4974 ANADSRYAQVPG
+4974 AQRRVL
-4986 KSSDRGGRWG
+4986 G
-4996 ERVLEPVADDGTP
+4996 ERMLEPVADDGTP
-5009 LARRLDA
+5009 LALRLDV
-5016 LARETV
+5016 LARETI
-5022 DLTEHP
+5022 DLGEQP
-5028 PLRARLVVGADEHGT
+5028 PLRARLVIGSDEHGAQ
-5043 PRRALLLT
+5043 RRTLLLT

-5071 AYQARQRGAAPDR
+5071 AYAARSTGLAPAWE
-5084 QPLPV
+5084 PLPV
-5089 DYADYTRWAY
+5089 GYADYTRWAY
-5099 ALLGDPQDP
+5099 TLLGDPKDP
-5108 ASRHARQLAYWRD
+5108 ASRHARQLAYWTQ

-5136 RDGVVSRRGEA
+5136 RDGVVSRRGET
-5147 VEFLLDA
+5147 VEFLLDTC
-5154 DLHRG
+5154 LHRG

-5183 TGYGCGTDLPV
+5183 TGYGCGTDLPI

-5211 CFYNTVVMRTDTS
+5211 CFYNTVVLRTDTS
-5224 GDPTFGE
+5224 GDPAFST

-5238 TDLAALDHQDVPFTA
+5238 ADLAALDHQEVPFAA
-5253 VLDAIAPGLDGPRV
+5253 VLDAAAPGLDGPRV

-5272 EEARLGDGAVRFD
+5272 EEARLGDGVLRFD

-5298 SFYEPAGDS
+5298 SFYEPAGDT

-5319 FDRSTAQRIAA
+5319 FDRATADRIAA
-5330 DLVGVLTAA
+5330 DLVSVLTAA
-5339 VASPE
+5339 VARPE
-5344 TTLSGLA
+5344 STLSGLVPA
-5351 PLAEFPPAP
+5351 TANPPAP
-5360 AGTDVQEMKQ
+5360 AGADVQEKS

>member
-34 PELFADQVAA
+34 PELFAGQVAA

-99 VAVLKAGAAYLP
+99 VAVIKAGAAYLP

-136 VDLFAV
+136 VDLAAV
-142 LPEQADPATTGPDR
+142 LPGQADPATAGPDR
-156 AQRSAMPVLLLDDVS
+156 AQRSAVPVLLLDDVS

-228 TERLGVGPDGRVL
+228 TKRLGVGPDSRVL

-267 VPAERRVPGPE
+267 LPAERRVPGPE

-358 LAGVPIGVPDP
+358 LAGVPIGGPDP

-440 DFTGRTDDQVKIRGY
+440 DFTGRADDQVKIRGY

-548 ALTGGQGARDA
+548 ALTGGQAARDA

-596 VIAARRAGLTVTA
+596 VIAARRAGLTVTP

-723 RIDLTAAS
+723 RVDLTAVSVPADSPATGEVAEATRPSGGHEPSGGQAS
-731 APTDSALRAHLDA
+731 RTPDRALRAHLDA
-744 AAQEAGQRLDPT
+744 AAHEAGQRLDPT

-794 PDLAAAYADAA
+794 PDIAAAYADAA

-836 LDLWTGMLTDDDPAL
+836 LDLWTGMLTGDDPAL

-884 PATWHAGVNDVLLTA
+884 PATWHAGINDVLLTA
-899 LATAVTRWRAAR
+899 LAVAVTRWRAAR

-965 KHVKERLRA
+965 QHVKERLRA

-1090 EAAAAPGAGGHTPSD
+1090 EAAAVPGAGGHTPSD

-1142 AYTGDGSYQVQQ
+1142 AYAGDGSYQVQQ

-1188 ADGRLVQAI
+1188 ADGRLVQAV
-1197 SATAG
+1197 SATAV

-1223 HLLADEQAAVF
+1223 HLLADEKADVF

-1278 ALYATGDVAVR
+1278 ALYTTGEGTVR
-1289 LPAVTPYREHLSR
+1289 LPAVTPYREHLSH
-1302 LAARDQAAAEG
+1302 LAVRDQAAAEA
-1313 AWRAALTGVD
+1313 AWRAALSGVD
-1323 GPTLVAPESAG
+1323 GPTLVAPGSAG

-1343 RTGSATDAAEARQVE
+1343 RTGSATDAAEAHQVE

-1368 LAAAARAYGVTAS
+1368 LAATARACGVTAS

-1419 MIGLFINTVPV
+1419 TIGLFINTVPV

-1445 RLARSQTALLD
+1445 RLTRSQTALLD
-1456 HQHLGLPAITR
+1456 HQHLGLTAITR

-1492 ASGTV
+1492 ASGAV

-1507 THYPVSLLATPGEAV
+1507 THYPVSLLATPGEAL
-1522 SLAIEHDPVRLPA
+1522 SLVIEYDPARLPEA
-1535 ATLARLRTGL
+1535 ALARLRTGL

-1553 TSPDLAAGAVDLGG
+1553 ASPDLPAGAVDLGG

-1577 AARGLGLAALVAAQ
+1577 TTSGLGLAALVAAQ
-1591 AASTPGATAV
+1591 AARTPHAVAV

-1621 ARLTARGTGPEHVV
+1621 ARLTARGAGAEHVV
-1635 AVALPRSARQV
+1635 TAALLRSARQV
-1646 TAMLGVLY
+1646 TATLGVLY
-1654 AGAAYLP
+1654 TGAAYLP

-1667 NLDAVLADAGVTTVV
+1667 NLDAVLADAGATTVV
-1682 TTPDLLFRLPRRAG
+1682 TTPDLLSRLPRRAG
-1696 LSYVLA
+1696 LSFVLA
-1702 GTDETVGTPVAV
+1702 GTDEIAGTPVAV
-1714 DPEHTAYVIYTSG
+1714 DPEHPAYVIYTSG

-1756 AADRM
+1756 TADRM

-1769 DTSVWELFWP
+1769 DASVWELFWP

-1816 SMVEAFLLADDVL
+1816 SMAEAFLLADDVL

-1876 VTWWPNDGEHG
+1876 VTWWPNGGEHG

-1938 SRFVADPAGVPGER
+1938 SRFVADPAGAPGER

-1957 DLVVRD
+1957 DLVLRD

-2004 VVARADGPAVQL
+2004 VIARADGPGVQL

-2021 PAAGRVLD
+2021 PAAGRALD

-2036 ATSALLPALV
+2036 ATSALPPALV

-2068 LPAPTP
+2068 LPVPTP
-2074 PRPSSLDHPT
+2074 PRPSSLDHPASPRPTFLDHPT

-2098 CQATLTITGD
+2098 CQATPTITGAA
-2108 VVTGPVAV
+2108 VTGPVATL
-2116 FCEIVGAVLGIEAV
+2116 CEIVGAVLGGVAV

-2157 LPVSPRDVLAA
+2157 LPVSPRDVLGA

-2175 EVAPAAGVQPP
+2175 EVAAAAGVQPP
-2186 LHSTDEVA
+2186 PRATADVA
-2194 TISGRSPHTDTSATA
+2194 TTSGMSPHTETSGTTA
-2209 AVVPAGDGVGDVPLL
+2209 AVSAGDGVGDVPLL

-2230 RDSGAAIERFT
+2230 RDSGAAIDRFT
-2241 MPMLLVTPAGAD
+2241 LPMLLVTPAGAD
-2253 QGSIAATLQTVLDHH
+2253 RRSIAATLQTVVDHH
-2268 DGLRLRL
+2268 DVLRLRL

-2286 TEAADTLTAT
+2286 TEPADTLTAT

-2314 LLTEHA
+2314 LLAEHA

-2362 WRILFEDLATAWH
+2362 WRILFEDLATAWQA
-2375 ATTSRTAVALPPVD
+2375 ATSGVAAALPPVD
-2389 TSLRRFGQA
+2389 TSLRRFGQVVTA
-2398 IATQAQQ
+2398 QAQQ

-2415 ARTLAPGADLLPG
+2415 ARTLAPCADLLPG
-2428 AIVPIGS
+2428 V
-2435 PTGPATRTGR
+2435 T
-2445 AALTGTVAPVGT
+2445 AAEAVASRT
-2457 TTPTAVSA
+2457 TT
-2465 ATGATGEP
+2465 
-2473 VSWITV
+2473 
-2479 LPAEV
+2479 LPADV

-2513 WQEWHGRVAGELLVD
+2513 WQERHGRVAGELLVD

-2555 VRLPVAGTDPAA
+2555 VRLPVAGADPAA
-2567 LIAAVGERARAVP
+2567 LIAAVGERVRAVP

-2602 LATPQVLFN
+2602 LASPQVLFN

-2626 APESGAI
+2626 APESAAI
-2633 TPINGGLPVTHLL
+2633 TPLNGGLPATHLL
-2646 QLDVVAAEGPHG
+2646 QLDIVAAEGPHG
-2658 TTLTTTWTYPSGTLA
+2658 TTLTTTWTWPSGTLS
-2673 DTDLTDLATRWHDAL
+2673 DTDLTDLATFWHDAL
-2688 TALATAAGDAQS
+2688 TALATAAGDVQL
-2700 QGNGTNDGPLSHG
+2700 QGNSTNDGPLSRS
-2713 FPETAGADLPGPL
+2713 FRETAGADPSGPL
-2726 LALTAEELGRLAEV
+2726 LEMTAEEMRRLAVV
-2740 SPRPVS
+2740 SPGPVS
-2746 DVWPL
+2746 EVWPL

-2769 DVYTGQDAFDLG
+2769 DVYTGQDTFDLG
-2781 YRVDVERLRRAGR
+2781 YRVDGERLRRAGR
-2794 VLLDRNTAMR
+2794 VLLGRNTAMR

-2812 SRPAQFVADGLDLPL
+2812 PRPVQFVADDLDLPL

-2844 AELMAADRVARFD
+2844 AELTAADRVARFD

-2904 RDGDATG
+2904 RDADATG
-2911 LPAPGSYRD
+2911 LPVPGSYRD
-2920 HLAWLAAQDEREAA
+2920 HLAWLAAQDEQVAA
-2934 AVWREA
+2934 AAWREA
-2940 LAGLAEPTLVG
+2940 LAGLAEPTLIG
-2951 PADRTPAP
+2951 PADRIPAP

-2964 VEAVLPEPVSDRVRQ
+2964 VEAVLPEQISDRVRQ
-2979 VARARGLTLNT
+2979 VAQAHGLTLNT

-3005 RPDTVFG
+3005 RPDAVFG
-3012 MTVAGRHSEVEGVE
+3012 MTVAGRHSDVEGVE
-3026 DVIGLFLNTVAMRI
+3026 EVIGLFLNTVAMRI
-3040 APAPAERVGD
+3040 APAPGERVGD
-3050 LLARVQDQRLALMPY
+3050 LLARVQEQRLALMPY

-3071 QVQRDSGHATLFDT
+3071 QVQRGSGHATLFDT

-3113 DATHYPLTLVV
+3113 DATHYPLTLEV

-3141 DGPAARAVLDRLLA
+3141 DGPAAQAVLDRLLTM
-3155 VLDRLVSEV
+3155 LDRLVSDV
-3164 DAPVREL
+3164 DAPVRGL
-3171 DLLLPGERAAQ
+3171 DLLLAEERSAQ
-3182 GAEWAGTEHG
+3182 TAEWARTEHD

-3209 PEVTALVDGA
+3209 PDVTALVDGA

-3246 AVVGL
+3246 TVVGL

-3276 ELDLPAERLGF
+3276 ELDLPVERLGF
-3287 MIEDTA
+3287 MIEDTL
-3293 PMCVLSTSTVAGRL
+3293 PMCVLSTSTVADRL

-3551 SPGELYIAGI
+3551 SPGELYIAGV
-3561 GLARGYHLRADLT
+3561 GLARGYHLRPDLT

-3631 GTHPAVAHA
+3631 GTHRAVAHA

-3669 AVLPA
+3669 VVLPA

-3706 DVRALPKATVVTGAA
+3706 DVRALPKATVATGAA

-3794 IDPAAATARVEL
+3794 IDPAAATARAEL
-3806 VARPREGALPLS
+3806 VARPREGELPLS

-3868 RTVFTAVEGEPHQHI
+3868 RTVFTTVEGEPHQRI

-3896 TAVDVARSGLPAA
+3896 TAPASTVA
-3909 ADADGRGESATGEA
+3909 
-3923 GPRQDA
+3923 Q
-3929 APAAA
+3929 
-3934 SLVAPLIDAVL
+3934 LIDEVL
-3945 ARPFDLGSELPLRG
+3945 ARPFDLSGELPLRG
-3959 TLIEAGPDEHVL
+3959 ALIEAGPDEHVL

-3995 YEARLTGHAPDWTPL
+3995 YEARLAGHAPDWTPL

-4031 AGLAARQLAYW
+4031 ASLAARQLTYW

-4058 RARPAVPDARGGSI
+4058 RARPAAPDAHGGSI
-4072 SLGLPAAVAA
+4072 SLGLPAPVAA

-4145 DLTGAPSFTELLA
+4145 DLTGSPSFTELLA

-4202 HVGDWSGLAGL
+4202 HTGDWSGLAGL
-4213 EVADEPLDT
+4213 AVADEPLDT

-4235 GADGELDCLLTYR
+4235 GADGELECLLTYR
-4248 STLFDRDTV
+4248 SALFDRGTV

-4273 TPDQPLADLDLFVD
+4273 APDQPLADLDLFVD
-4287 DEFDQVLRGFNA
+4287 SEFDQVLRGFNA

-4394 RLAYMIEDSGTALVV
+4394 RLAYMIEDSGAALVV

-4432 DVTPVRPVLPAP
+4432 EVTPVRPVLPAP
-4444 QGLDHAA
+4444 HGLDHAA

-4578 RWAGHLKL
+4578 RWAGHLNL

-4619 NTLAYILDERL
+4619 NTLAYILDEWL

-4653 GKPSLSAQRF
+4653 GKPGLSAQRF

-4762 EYMVPSLVVVL
+4762 EYMVPSLVAVL

-4880 DRPQLVRATS
+4880 DRPQLVRAVSTTVDPLGTGKATGRDS
-4890 ITAGDGLA
+4890 TVQGGTGQGGTGGLA
-4898 DRLAPVQLHPWRLH
+4898 DRLAPVQLHPWGLH
-4912 RAVDLP
+4912 RVVDRP
-4918 GWDIAFAL
+4918 GWDIAFAV
-4926 PASDL
+4926 PASEL
-4931 DVVALDAA
+4931 DVVALEAA

-4945 RHQPLRTVV
+4945 RHQPLHTVTGS
-4954 DADGTPRPAAPR
+4954 DGTLRCV
-4966 SFELPGTW
+4966 L
-4974 ANADSRYAQVPG
+4974 
-4986 KSSDRGGRWG
+4986 G

-5022 DLTEHP
+5022 DLTERP
-5028 PLRARLVVGADEHGT
+5028 PLRARLVIGADEHGT
-5043 PRRALLLT
+5043 PQRALLLT

-5071 AYQARQRGAAPDR
+5071 AYQARQRGAAPDW
-5084 QPLPV
+5084 QSLPV

-5127 DLDLPADRA
+5127 DLDLRADRA
-5136 RDGVVSRRGEA
+5136 RDGGVSRRGET
-5147 VEFLLDA
+5147 VEFLLDT

-5159 VDELA
+5159 IDELA

-5224 GDPTFGE
+5224 GDPTFRA

-5238 TDLAALDHQDVPFTA
+5238 TDLAALDHQDVPFAT
-5253 VLDAIAPGLDGPRV
+5253 VLDAVAPGVDGPRV

-5272 EEARLGDGAVRFD
+5272 EEARLGDGVLRFD

-5319 FDRSTAQRIAA
+5319 FDRATAQRIAA

-5339 VASPE
+5339 VASPV

-5351 PLAEFPPAP
+5351 PLAEFPPAA

>member
-1 MTETVSQPVSDE
+1 MTETVSQPVSDS

-29 PPATW
+29 PPSTW
-34 PELFADQVAA
+34 PELFAGQVAA

-121 AYMVADARP
+121 AYMVDDARP
-130 VCLVTT
+130 ACLVTT
-136 VDLFAV
+136 GDLASVLPGEPAV
-142 LPEQADPATTGPDR
+142 LVIDDAAT
-156 AQRSAMPVLLLDDVS
+156 L
-171 VQAELSASAE
+171 AELAASPE

-186 EERGGPLGP
+186 EERGGPLSV

-228 TERLGVGPDGRVL
+228 TDRLGVGPDSRVL

-299 ALPEGCDLPEGAT
+299 ALPEGCDLPAGAT

-358 LAGVPIGVPDP
+358 LASVPIGVPDP

-377 AELRPVPVGELG
+377 AALRPVPVGELG

-406 GLTATRFVADPFGA
+406 ALTATRFVADPFGA
-420 PGERLYRTGDLVRWL
+420 PGERLYRTGDLVRWQA
-435 PDGRL
+435 DGRL

-466 LQHETVGQA
+466 LQHDAVGQA

-481 DRPGDT
+481 DRPGDA

-498 QSAAPAEVRAYA
+498 QDVAPVDVRAYA

-548 ALTGGQGARDA
+548 TMTSGQSARDA

-596 VIAARRAGLTVTA
+596 VIAARRAGLTVTP

-620 LARVAVAADPA
+620 LALVTVAADPA
-631 REDDPLAGVGELPL
+631 RADDPLAGVGDLPL

-656 GEIDAFS
+656 GDIDAFS

-673 ATRETLVAAL
+673 ATRETLAAAL

-691 VLRSRLDRAAPGRA
+691 VLRSRLTRATPGRA
-705 GRLVVAAP
+705 GSLTVLAP
-713 GAVPAADHLH
+713 GAVAATDHLH
-723 RIDLTAAS
+723 HLDLAV
-731 APTDSALRAHLDA
+731 DSALHECLDA

-756 RGVMFQAVW
+756 GGVMFQAVW
-765 LDAGADAAGHLLVML
+765 LDGGPDAPGHLLVML

-805 AGRLPRLAPVGT
+805 AGRLPRPAPVGT
-817 PLRTWAQQLTAA
+817 PLRTWAQQLTAVP
-829 AEDRLAE
+829 EDRLAE
-836 LDLWTGMLTDDDPAL
+836 LDLWTGMLDGDDPAL

-861 LASVRHLTLHLPAAA
+861 LATVRHLTLHLPAAA

-884 PATWHAGVNDVLLTA
+884 PAAWHAGVNDVLLTA
-899 LATAVTRWRAAR
+899 LATAVNRWREAR
-911 DTATPP
+911 GTATPP

-930 VVPGADLS
+930 LVPGADLS

-986 HLNPETAPLL
+986 HIHPETAPLL
-996 AALPQPQLSF
+996 AALPQPQISF

-1021 ALPGVGMLAGG
+1021 ALPGIGMLAGG

-1063 AFPADLLTED
+1063 AFPADMLSED

-1082 FAALGELA
+1082 FAALAELA

-1105 FPLVELCQADVD
+1105 FPLVALVQADVD

-1188 ADGRLVQAI
+1188 ADGRLVQAV
-1197 SATAG
+1197 SATAT

-1208 DLSRMDAGA
+1208 DLSRMDAA
-1217 AAELFA
+1217 ASAELFA
-1223 HLLADEQAAVF
+1223 QILADEKAAVF

-1264 TDGWSATVALRELM
+1264 TDGWSATIALRELT
-1278 ALYATGDVAVR
+1278 ALYATGDAVR
-1289 LPAVTPYREHLSR
+1289 LPSVTPYREHLRR
-1302 LAARDQAAAEG
+1302 LAARDHAATEQ
-1313 AWRAALTGVD
+1313 AWRAAMSEVD
-1323 GPTLVAPESAG
+1323 GPTLVAKVGTGEPGSVATAGPVAG
-1334 SPVPDAEQA
+1334 SSPS
-1343 RTGSATDAAEARQVE
+1343 TGGGETVSAQLPQRSEPADVHQ
-1358 VAVAD
+1358 VAVALPD

-1368 LAAAARAYGVTAS
+1368 LAAAARAHGTTAS

-1430 RVSWAPHEPLREILS
+1430 RVSWTPHEPLREVLS
-1445 RLARSQTALLD
+1445 RLADAQTALLD
-1456 HQHLGLPAITR
+1456 YQHLGLTAITR

-1507 THYPVSLLATPGEAV
+1507 THYPVSLLATPGDG
-1522 SLAIEHDPVRLPA
+1522 LALVIEYDPARLDA
-1535 ATLARLRTGL
+1535 ATLTRLRTGL

-1553 TSPDLAAGAVDLGG
+1553 ATPDLAAGAVDLGG
-1567 APEPLRGEPA
+1567 APEPLRGETA
-1577 AARGLGLAALVAAQ
+1577 ESSLGLAGLVAAH
-1591 AASTPGATAV
+1591 AADTPHAIAV

-1610 AALAGRAAALA
+1610 GRLAGRAAALA
-1621 ARLTARGTGPEHVV
+1621 ARLTARGAGPENVV

-1654 AGAAYLP
+1654 SGAAYLP
-1661 VDPAQP
+1661 VDPASP
-1667 NLDAVLADAGVTTVV
+1667 HLDAVLADAGVTVVV
-1682 TTPDLLFRLPRRAG
+1682 TTPDLLPRLPRRVG

-1702 GTDETVGTPVAV
+1702 GTDEAAGTPVAV
-1714 DPEHTAYVIYTSG
+1714 DPEHPAYVIYTSG

-1733 GVLVTHRAIGNQLE
+1733 GVLVTHRAITNQLD
-1747 WSQRTFGLH
+1747 WSQRVFGLH

-1829 ADTSWAR
+1829 ADPSWAA

-1876 VTWWPNDGEHG
+1876 VTWWPNDGNHG
-1887 AAVPIGGPVAGT
+1887 TAVPIGGPVANT

-1911 PAGVPG
+1911 PVGVPG

-1938 SRFVADPAGVPGER
+1938 TRFVADPSGAPGER

-1963 ADGTLTYLARTDH
+1963 TDGTLTYLARTDH

-2004 VVARADGPAVQL
+2004 VIARADGPAVQL
-2016 VAYAV
+2016 VAYPV
-2021 PAAGRVLD
+2021 PAPGRALD

-2036 ATSALLPALV
+2036 ATSALPPALV
-2046 PAAFVVLDALP
+2046 PAAFVILDALP
-2057 RTASGK
+2057 RTSSGK

-2068 LPAPTP
+2068 LPAP
-2074 PRPSSLDHPT
+2074 RPTSLDHPT

-2098 CQATLTITGD
+2098 CQATPAITGEAG
-2108 VVTGPVAV
+2108 TGPVATL
-2116 FCEIVGAVLGIEAV
+2116 CEIVGAVLGIAAV

-2157 LPVSPRDVLAA
+2157 LAVSPRDVLAA

-2175 EVAPAAGVQPP
+2175 DLAAAGMSP
-2186 LHSTDEVA
+2186 LRHIKNDVPTSEMM
-2194 TISGRSPHTDTSATA
+2194 SPHTGTSPAPTVTGSAAASANAGSVDSGMVTDSTGAQDSVGSPVTATGHRPVGVA
-2209 AVVPAGDGVGDVPLL
+2209 GPVGDGVGDVPLL

-2230 RDSGAAIERFT
+2230 RDSGAAVDRFT

-2253 QGSIAATLQTVLDHH
+2253 QRSIVATLQAVLDHH

-2286 TEAADTLTAT
+2286 TEPADTLIAA
-2296 DLLVRVD
+2296 DLLLRVD
-2303 VSGVDDGALPG
+2303 VSGVDEVALPG
-2314 LLTEHA
+2314 LLAEHA

-2325 LLDPDAGTMLRAVWF
+2325 LLDPDAGSMLRAVWF

-2362 WRILFEDLATAWH
+2362 WRILFEDLAAAWH
-2375 ATTSRTAVALPPVD
+2375 AAASGTVASLPPVD
-2389 TSLRRFGQA
+2389 TSLRRFGQVVT
-2398 IATQAQQ
+2398 TQAQQ

-2428 AIVPIGS
+2428 IV
-2435 PTGPATRTGR
+2435 
-2445 AALTGTVAPVGT
+2445 AADAVDSRT
-2457 TTPTAVSA
+2457 TT
-2465 ATGATGEP
+2465 
-2473 VSWITV
+2473 
-2479 LPAEV
+2479 LPAAV

-2502 LLAALATAVRG
+2502 LLAALATAVRR
-2513 WQEWHGRVAGELLVD
+2513 WQEQHGRAAGELLVD
-2528 VERHGREQVEPDL
+2528 VERHGREQLEPDL

-2555 VRLPVAGTDPAA
+2555 VRLPLADADPAT
-2567 LIAAVGERARAVP
+2567 LIAAVGERVRAVP
-2580 DGGIGHGMLRHLN
+2580 DGGVGHGMLRHLN

-2611 YFGRFPAATGAPWSP
+2611 YFGRFPAATGAPWTP
-2626 APESGAI
+2626 AAESDAI
-2633 TPINGGLPVTHLL
+2633 IPLNAGLPATHLL
-2646 QLDVVAAEGPHG
+2646 QLDIVAAEGPHG
-2658 TTLTTTWTYPSGTLA
+2658 TTLTTTWTWPTATLSTA
-2673 DTDLTDLATRWHDAL
+2673 DITDLATLWHDAL
-2688 TALATAAGDAQS
+2688 SALAAAGPQI
-2700 QGNGTNDGPLSHG
+2700 QRNRTHDGPRARSL
-2713 FPETAGADLPGPL
+2713 PETAARPL
-2726 LALTAEELGRLAEV
+2726 LELSAEEMGRLAEV
-2740 SPRPVS
+2740 SPGTVS

-2781 YRVDVERLRRAGR
+2781 YRVDAGRLRRAGR
-2794 VLLDRNTAMR
+2794 ALLGRNTAMR

-2812 SRPAQFVADGLDLPL
+2812 SRPAQFVADGLELPL
-2827 TEADL
+2827 TEV
-2832 SDLSEEQAAART
+2832 DLSELSREQAAART
-2844 AELMAADRVARFD
+2844 TELMAADRVARFD

-2904 RDGDATG
+2904 RDGDAAG
-2911 LPAPGSYRD
+2911 LPVPGSYRD
-2920 HLAWLAAQDEREAA
+2920 HLAWLGEQDGQEAA
-2934 AVWREA
+2934 AAWRAA
-2940 LAGLAEPTLVG
+2940 LAGLVEPTLIG

-2964 VEAVLPEPVSDRVRQ
+2964 VEAVLPEQASERVRQ

-3005 RPDTVFG
+3005 RPDAVFG

-3040 APAPAERVGD
+3040 APAPGERVGD
-3050 LLARVQDQRLALMPY
+3050 LLARVQEQRLALMPY

-3141 DGPAARAVLDRLLA
+3141 DGPAAQAVLDRLLA
-3155 VLDRLVSEV
+3155 VLDRLVSDV

-3171 DLLLPGERAAQ
+3171 DLLLDGERAAQ
-3182 GAEWAGTEHG
+3182 SAAWARTAHD

-3209 PEVTALVDGA
+3209 PDVTALVDGA

-3232 RMARLLLSRGAGPE
+3232 RMARLLLARGAGPE
-3246 AVVGL
+3246 TVVGL

-3276 ELDLPAERLGF
+3276 ELDLPTERLGF

-3293 PMCVLSTSTVAGRL
+3293 PMCVLSTSTVADRL
-3307 PGGLANL
+3307 PGGLAGL
-3314 VLLDDADTR
+3314 VLLDGADTR
-3323 AELAAHAG
+3323 AELAACGG

-3443 CDRHGIDVVNVTPTY
+3443 CDRHGVDVVNVTPTY

-3561 GLARGYHLRADLT
+3561 GLARGYHLRPDLT

-3581 PFGAPGERM
+3581 PYGAPGERM

-3663 WDGTDE
+3663 WDAPDE

-3674 LREHLKRTLPDY
+3674 LREHLKRFLPDY

-3706 DVRALPKATVVTGAA
+3706 DVRALPRATVVTGAA

-3794 IDPAAATARVEL
+3794 IDPAASTARAEL

-3829 LAGPSAAY
+3829 LSGPSAAY
-3837 NFPLVVRLR
+3837 NFPLVMRLR

-3859 DVVARHESL
+3859 DVVARHEAL
-3868 RTVFTAVEGEPHQHI
+3868 RTVFTTVDGEPSQHI
-3883 LPADQARPVLDLV
+3883 LPADRARPVLDLV
-3896 TAVDVARSGLPAA
+3896 TAD
-3909 ADADGRGESATGEA
+3909 GES
-3923 GPRQDA
+3923 
-3929 APAAA
+3929 
-3934 SLVAPLIDAVL
+3934 VAQAVDDVL
-3945 ARPFDLGSELPLRG
+3945 ARPFDLSDELPVRG
-3959 TLIEAGPDEHVL
+3959 TLIAAGPDEHVL

-3983 SDGPFL
+3983 SDDPFL

-3995 YEARLTGHAPDWTPL
+3995 YAARLAGHAPDWTPL

-4020 QRDLLGDPADP
+4020 QRDLLGDPAD
-4031 AGLAARQLAYW
+4031 ADSLAARQLAYW

-4072 SLGLPAAVAA
+4072 SLGLPA
-4082 GLRELAARSGASM
+4082 
-4095 FMTAHA
+4095 
-4101 LTAALLHRVGAG
+4101 
-4113 DDLPLGAPIAGRGE
+4113 
-4127 EGLDDLVGFF
+4127 
-4137 VNTLVLRT
+4137 
-4145 DLTGAPSFTELLA
+4145 
-4158 RVRETDLAAFANAD
+4158 
-4172 VPFDAV
+4172 
-4178 VEAVNPARSPGRNPL
+4178 
-4193 FQVMVVHRN
+4193 
-4202 HVGDWSGLAGL
+4202 
-4213 EVADEPLDT
+4213 
-4222 TTARFDLVVELLD
+4222 
-4235 GADGELDCLLTYR
+4235 
-4248 STLFDRDTV
+4248 
-4257 ELLGRRLARLA
+4257 
-4268 EAVCA
+4268 
-4273 TPDQPLADLDLFVD
+4273 
-4287 DEFDQVLRGFNA
+4287 
-4299 TARPVAELT
+4299 PVA
-4308 LPEAF
+4308 
-4313 ALRVARAPEAVAVID
+4313 
-4328 GEREV
+4328 
-4333 SYVEL
+4333 
-4338 AARAGRLAR
+4338 
-4347 VLAHQ
+4347 
-4352 GVRPE
+4352 
-4357 SVVGVA
+4357 
-4363 VPRSLETIV
+4363 
-4372 TVLAVNRLGAAFLPL
+4372 
-4387 DLNHPAD
+4387 
-4394 RLAYMIEDSGTALVV
+4394 
-4409 TTGKAKGLLP
+4409 
-4419 ETAAPV
+4419 
-4425 LVLDDIT
+4425 
-4432 DVTPVRPVLPAP
+4432 
-4444 QGLDHAA
+4444 
-4451 YVIYTSG
+4451 
-4458 STGRPKGVTVSHEGI
+4458 
-4473 GSLVETAVDPM
+4473 
-4484 GVTADSR
+4484 
-4491 VLQFASIG
+4491 
-4499 FDVFA
+4499 
-4504 FEVSMALCT
+4504 
-4513 GAALVIT
+4513 
-4520 PDEARTPGAALSE
+4520 
-4533 LLYAHGVTH
+4533 
-4542 AILPPSLVSILPP
+4542 
-4555 DADLPAGLC
+4555 
-4564 VLVGTETVPAGLIN
+4564 
-4578 RWAGHLKL
+4578 
-4586 FAAYGLTEATVN
+4586 
-4598 STLWRAV
+4598 
-4605 PEWDAP
+4605 
-4611 VPIGRPDP
+4611 
-4619 NTLAYILDERL
+4619 
-4630 RPVPVGVVGE
+4630 
-4640 LYVGGRGLARGYL
+4640 
-4653 GKPSLSAQRF
+4653 
-4663 VADPFAGPGARMY
+4663 
-4676 RTGDRAR
+4676 
-4683 WQADGNIDFLGR
+4683 
-4695 SDNQVK
+4695 
-4701 IRGFRIEPG
+4701 
-4710 EIEAVLAG
+4710 
-4718 HETVR
+4718 
-4723 QAAVVADRTG
+4723 
-4733 DTTRLVAYVSPDGP
+4733 
-4747 ADPAVLRAHVGAVLP
+4747 
-4762 EYMVPSLVVVL
+4762 
-4773 DGPLPVNPNGK
+4773 
-4784 VDRRA
+4784 
-4789 LPAPDWGSLAGDAKP
+4789 
-4804 VTARQHQLAELFAEV
+4804 
-4819 LGLPEV
+4819 
-4825 GIHDNFFHLGGHSM
+4825 
-4839 ASMRLIGRVRTAL
+4839 
-4852 GADLAIRDVFDA
+4852 
-4864 PTVAELAERL
+4864 
-4874 DRAVAG
+4874 
-4880 DRPQLVRATS
+4880 
-4890 ITAGDGLA
+4890 
-4898 DRLAPVQLHPWRLH
+4898 
-4912 RAVDLP
+4912 
-4918 GWDIAFAL
+4918 
-4926 PASDL
+4926 
-4931 DVVALDAA
+4931 
-4939 LRDVIT
+4939 
-4945 RHQPLRTVV
+4945 
-4954 DADGTPRPAAPR
+4954 
-4966 SFELPGTW
+4966 
-4974 ANADSRYAQVPG
+4974 
-4986 KSSDRGGRWG
+4986 
-4996 ERVLEPVADDGTP
+4996 
-5009 LARRLDA
+5009 
-5016 LARETV
+5016 
-5022 DLTEHP
+5022 
-5028 PLRARLVVGADEHGT
+5028 
-5043 PRRALLLT
+5043 
-5051 THHLGVDEW
+5051 
-5060 SVVPLLRDLAT
+5060 
-5071 AYQARQRGAAPDR
+5071 
-5084 QPLPV
+5084 
-5089 DYADYTRWAY
+5089 
-5099 ALLGDPQDP
+5099 
-5108 ASRHARQLAYWRD
+5108 
-5121 TLAGMP
+5121 
-5127 DLDLPADRA
+5127 
-5136 RDGVVSRRGEA
+5136 
-5147 VEFLLDA
+5147 
-5154 DLHRG
+5154 
-5159 VDELA
+5159 
-5164 RRTGTSM
+5164 
-5171 FMVVQAAFATLL
+5171 
-5183 TGYGCGTDLPV
+5183 
-5194 GSLVAGRT
+5194 
-5202 EEALTDLAG
+5202 
-5211 CFYNTVVMRTDTS
+5211 
-5224 GDPTFGE
+5224 
-5231 LLDRVRA
+5231 
-5238 TDLAALDHQDVPFTA
+5238 
-5253 VLDAIAPGLDGPRV
+5253 
-5267 MVVHH
+5267 
-5272 EEARLGDGAVRFD
+5272 
-5285 QIPTGTVRAELTV
+5285 
-5298 SFYEPAGDS
+5298 
-5307 PVHVELEYATAR
+5307 
-5319 FDRSTAQRIAA
+5319 
-5330 DLVGVLTAA
+5330 
-5339 VASPE
+5339 
-5344 TTLSGLA
+5344 
-5351 PLAEFPPAP
+5351 
-5360 AGTDVQEMKQ
+5360 

>member
-1 MTETVSQPVSDE
+1 M
-13 ELHRILV
+13 
-20 AWNDTACGQ
+20 
-29 PPATW
+29 
-34 PELFADQVAA
+34 
-44 RRDAIAL
+44 
-51 VYEQTSLTYG
+51 
-61 QLDAAANR
+61 
-69 LAHALLARGAGP
+69 
-81 ERVVGLCL
+81 
-89 PRSAEMIVAQ
+89 
-99 VAVLKAGAAYLP
+99 
-111 LDPDYPADRI
+111 
-121 AYMVADARP
+121 
-130 VCLVTT
+130 
-136 VDLFAV
+136 
-142 LPEQADPATTGPDR
+142 
-156 AQRSAMPVLLLDDVS
+156 
-171 VQAELSASAE
+171 
-181 TTPSD
+181 
-186 EERGGPLGP
+186 
-195 LGAAYVIYTSGSTG
+195 
-209 RPKGVVVSHAGVV
+209 
-222 KLLATA
+222 
-228 TERLGVGPDGRVL
+228 
-241 QFASPSFDVAF
+241 
-252 FDLCLGLLTGARLVV
+252 
-267 VPAERRVPGPE
+267 
-278 LTDYARAHGI
+278 
-288 TFMILPPALLA
+288 
-299 ALPEGCDLPEGAT
+299 
-312 LLAGTERIST
+312 
-322 ALVARFAR
+322 
-330 GREMFNAYGP
+330 
-340 TEATVNSTLGL
+340 
-351 CDPDMDP
+351 
-358 LAGVPIGVPDP
+358 
-369 GTRCYVLD
+369 
-377 AELRPVPVGELG
+377 
-389 ELYLGGPGLA
+389 
-399 RGYLNRP
+399 
-406 GLTATRFVADPFGA
+406 
-420 PGERLYRTGDLVRWL
+420 RWL

-466 LQHETVGQA
+466 LQHESVGQA

-498 QSAAPAEVRAYA
+498 QVAVPAEVRAHTQA
-510 QGFLPEHMVPAA
+510 FLPEHMVPAA

-548 ALTGGQGARDA
+548 ALTGGQAARDA
-559 REQLLCDLYDQVLGL
+559 REQLLCDLYGQVLGL

-596 VIAARRAGLTVTA
+596 VIAARRAGLTVTP

-620 LARVAVAADPA
+620 LALVAVAADPA
-631 REDDPLAGVGELPL
+631 RADDPLAGVGDLPL

-656 GEIDAFS
+656 GDIDAFS

-673 ATRETLVAAL
+673 ATRDTLAAAL

-691 VLRSRLDRAAPGRA
+691 VLRSRLHRAAPGRA
-705 GRLVVAAP
+705 GRLTVAAP
-713 GAVPAADHLH
+713 GAVAAAEHLH
-723 RIDLTAAS
+723 RVDLTT
-731 APTDSALRAHLDA
+731 APGEQSGVSERIDQA
-744 AAQEAGQRLDPT
+744 AAEAGQRLDPT
-756 RGVMFQAVW
+756 GGVMFQAVW
-765 LDAGADAAGHLLVML
+765 LDAGPDRPGYLLVML

-817 PLRTWAQQLTAA
+817 PLSSWAQQLAAA
-829 AEDRLAE
+829 AEHPDRLAE
-836 LDLWTGMLTDDDPAL
+836 LDLWTGLLTGDDPAL
-851 SHRALDPVGD
+851 SHRALDPVAD

-884 PATWHAGVNDVLLTA
+884 PAAWHAGVNDVLLTA
-899 LATAVTRWRAAR
+899 LATAVNRWRESR
-911 DTATPP
+911 GMATPP

-923 GHGREED
+923 GHGREEEI
-930 VVPGADLS
+930 VPGADLS

-944 TSIFPVRLD
+944 TSVFPVRLD

-986 HLNPETAPLL
+986 HVNPETAPLL
-996 AALPQPQLSF
+996 AALPQPQISF

-1012 GVDEAGDFT
+1012 GVDEQGDFT

-1063 AFPADLLTED
+1063 AFPADLLGED

-1117 GLAALV
+1117 ALAALV
-1123 PGLDDVLPLSPL
+1123 PGLDDVLPQSPL

-1154 VVELHGPVDA
+1154 VVELHGPVDP

-1188 ADGRLVQAI
+1188 ADGRLVQAV
-1197 SATAG
+1197 SATAT

-1208 DLSRMDAGA
+1208 DLSRMDAGSS
-1217 AAELFA
+1217 AELYA
-1223 HLLADEQAAVF
+1223 QILADEKAAVF

-1264 TDGWSATVALRELM
+1264 TDGWSATVALRELT

-1289 LPAVTPYREHLSR
+1289 LPAVTPYREHLRR
-1302 LAARDQAAAEG
+1302 LATRDHAAAEH
-1313 AWRAALTGVD
+1313 AWRAALSGVD
-1323 GPTLVAPESAG
+1323 GPTLLGTPAA
-1334 SPVPDAEQA
+1334 DASDDVEQV
-1343 RTGSATDAAEARQVE
+1343 T
-1358 VAVAD
+1358 VAVPD

-1368 LAAAARAYGVTAS
+1368 LSAAARAYGMTAS

-1430 RVSWAPHEPLREILS
+1430 RVSWAPYEPVREILA
-1445 RLARSQTALLD
+1445 RLARAQTGLLD
-1456 HQHLGLPAITR
+1456 HQHLGLTAITR

-1473 LFDSLVT
+1473 LFDSLVS
-1480 VENLPADGDLRD
+1480 VENLPAGGDLRD
-1492 ASGTV
+1492 GSGTV

-1507 THYPVSLLATPGEAV
+1507 THYPVSLLATPGDEL
-1522 SLAIEHDPVRLPA
+1522 SLVIEHDPARLDA
-1535 ATLARLRTGL
+1535 AILARLRAGL

-1553 TSPDLAAGAVDLGG
+1553 DTPDLPAGAVDLGD
-1567 APEPLRGEPA
+1567 APAPLRGESTADPQHGVPA
-1577 AARGLGLAALVAAQ
+1577 SATQQGVRVSASLHGERGPDPVHGEPGVGGNGLAWLVAAQ
-1591 AASTPGATAV
+1591 AARTPDATAV
-1601 IAADEQLTY
+1601 IAADEQLSY
-1610 AALAGRAAALA
+1610 ASLTARAAALA
-1621 ARLTARGTGPEHVV
+1621 VRLAARGAGPEHVV

-1654 AGAAYLP
+1654 SGAAYLP
-1661 VDPAQP
+1661 VDPASP
-1667 NLDAVLADAGVTTVV
+1667 NLDAVLADAGVATVV
-1682 TTPDLLFRLPRRAG
+1682 TTPDLLARLPRRAG

-1702 GTDETVGTPVAV
+1702 GTDEAVGAPAAV
-1714 DPEHTAYVIYTSG
+1714 DPEHPAYVIYTSG

-1733 GVLVTHRAIGNQLE
+1733 GVLVTHRAIGNQLD
-1747 WSQRTFGLH
+1747 WSQRTFGLR

-1779 LTAGAAVVLPEPG
+1779 LIAGAAVVLPEPG

-1816 SMVEAFLLADDVL
+1816 SMVEAFLLADGVL
-1829 ADTSWAR
+1829 ADRSWAR

-1856 AQATGTR
+1856 ESATGTR

-1876 VTWWPNDGEHG
+1876 VTWWPNDGQHG
-1887 AAVPIGGPVAGT
+1887 PAVPIGGPVADT

-1938 SRFVADPAGVPGER
+1938 SRFVADPAGAPGER

-1957 DLVVRD
+1957 DLVVRA

-1990 ESWLTSRPDVVQAA
+1990 ESWLLGRPDVVQAA
-2004 VVARADGPAVQL
+2004 VIARTDGPGAVQL

-2021 PAAGRVLD
+2021 PAAGHVLD
-2029 PAALRDA
+2029 PAALREA
-2036 ATSALLPALV
+2036 ATAALPPALV
-2046 PAAFVVLDALP
+2046 PAVFVALDALP
-2057 RTASGK
+2057 RTSSGK

-2068 LPAPTP
+2068 LPAP
-2074 PRPSSLDHPT
+2074 RDDRPT
-2084 CQACGRKHA
+2084 CQACGRKHG

-2098 CQATLTITGD
+2098 CQANRTITGEA
-2108 VVTGPVAV
+2108 VTGPVAV
-2116 FCEIVGAVLGIEAV
+2116 LREIVGVVLGVAAV

-2157 LPVSPRDVLAA
+2157 LPISPRDVLAA

-2175 EVAPAAGVQPP
+2175 DLAAAEGASPSRHIENDVATSEKMSTPTEMSAAAAGTWTVGDAPGGAVP
-2186 LHSTDEVA
+2186 DGAMPAGAAAGAGPVGAGSTGA
-2194 TISGRSPHTDTSATA
+2194 AS
-2209 AVVPAGDGVGDVPLL
+2209 AVVAAGAAGNAGDGVGDVPLL

-2230 RDSGAAIERFT
+2230 RDTGAAIDRFT

-2253 QGSIAATLQTVLDHH
+2253 ERSIAATLQTVLDHH

-2286 TEAADTLTAT
+2286 TEPTGGLAAA

-2303 VSGVDDGALPG
+2303 VSGVDDAAMPG
-2314 LLTEHA
+2314 LLAEHA
-2320 ATATA
+2320 SEATA
-2325 LLDPDAGTMLRAVWF
+2325 LLDPDTGSVLRAVWF

-2362 WRILFEDLATAWH
+2362 WRILFEDLAAAWQA
-2375 ATTSRTAVALPPVD
+2375 ATVGAVPVLPPVD
-2389 TSLRRFGQA
+2389 TSLRRFAQA
-2398 IATQAQQ
+2398 VTAQSQ
-2405 PQRLAELEHW
+2405 LPPRLSELEHW
-2415 ARTLAPGADLLPG
+2415 AKTAAAGADLLQG
-2428 AIVPIGS
+2428 AIL
-2435 PTGPATRTGR
+2435 PTH
-2445 AALTGTVAPVGT
+2445 
-2457 TTPTAVSA
+2457 A
-2465 ATGATGEP
+2465 ATGAASPTGGVTVGGSAKSGTGVASRITTLP
-2473 VSWITV
+2473 VD
-2479 LPAEV
+2479 V
-2484 TASLLAAVPALG
+2484 TAAVLAAVPALG

-2513 WQEWHGRVAGELLVD
+2513 WHERHGRAAGELLVD
-2528 VERHGREQVEPDL
+2528 VERHGREQLEPEL

-2555 VRLPVAGTDPAA
+2555 VRLPVADTDLVA
-2567 LIAAVGERARAVP
+2567 LIAAVGERVRAVP

-2611 YFGRFPAATGAPWSP
+2611 YFGRFPAATGAAWTP
-2626 APESGAI
+2626 APESAAI
-2633 TPINGGLPVTHLL
+2633 TPVNGGLPATHLL
-2646 QLDVVAAEGPHG
+2646 QLDIVAAEGPHG
-2658 TTLTTTWTYPSGTLA
+2658 TTLTTTWTWPSGQLTTTDLDDLADLWHEALTTLA
-2673 DTDLTDLATRWHDAL
+2673 NAVTATPVADDLQFPGNSS
-2688 TALATAAGDAQS
+2688 TAEARRA
-2700 QGNGTNDGPLSHG
+2700 G
-2713 FPETAGADLPGPL
+2713 FPEIACGPL
-2726 LALTAEELGRLAEV
+2726 LVLTEDELARLAEV
-2740 SPRPVS
+2740 SPGPVS

-2781 YRVDVERLRRAGR
+2781 YRVDVARLRRAGR
-2794 VLLDRNTAMR
+2794 VLLARNTAMR

-2832 SDLSEEQAAART
+2832 SELDEAQAAART

-2873 GRDRLVI
+2873 GRDRLVV

-2911 LPAPGSYRD
+2911 LPVPGSYRD
-2920 HLAWLAAQDEREAA
+2920 HLAWLGVQDEQEAA
-2934 AVWREA
+2934 AAWRGA
-2940 LAGLAEPTLVG
+2940 LAGLAEPTLIG

-2964 VEAVLPEPVSDRVRQ
+2964 VEARMPEDVSDRVRRA
-2979 VARARGLTLNT
+2979 AREYGLTLNT

-3005 RPDTVFG
+3005 RPDAVFG
-3012 MTVAGRHSEVEGVE
+3012 MTVAGRHSEVDGVE

-3040 APAPAERVGD
+3040 APRAGERVGD
-3050 LLARVQDQRLALMPY
+3050 LLRRVQEQRLALMPY

-3141 DGPAARAVLDRLLA
+3141 DGPTAQAVLDRLLA
-3155 VLDRLVSEV
+3155 VLDRLVSDV

-3171 DLLLPGERAAQ
+3171 DLLLPGERAART
-3182 GAEWAGTEHG
+3182 AEWARTGHD

-3209 PEVTALVDGA
+3209 PDVTALVDGA

-3232 RMARLLLSRGAGPE
+3232 RMARLLLARGAGPE
-3246 AVVGL
+3246 TVVGL

-3293 PMCVLSTSTVAGRL
+3293 PMCVLSTAAVAGRL
-3307 PGGLANL
+3307 PGGLTNL
-3314 VLLDDADTR
+3314 VLLDDADVR
-3323 AELAAHAG
+3323 AELAEYGG

-3443 CDRHGIDVVNVTPTY
+3443 CDRHGVDVVNVTPTY
-3458 AQHLIEEGLLAD
+3458 AQHLIEEGLLAE

-3551 SPGELYIAGI
+3551 SPGELYVAGI
-3561 GLARGYHLRADLT
+3561 GLARGYHLRPDLT

-3663 WDGTDE
+3663 WAGPDE

-3691 LMAVERLPLTVNGKL
+3691 LTAVDRLPLTVNGKL
-3706 DVRALPKATVVTGAA
+3706 DVRALPKATVLTGAA

-3728 AEQTLCELFA
+3728 AEETLCDLFA
-3738 QLLGLPA
+3738 QLLGVPA
-3745 VGVEDSFFD
+3745 VGVDDSFFE

-3794 IDPAAATARVEL
+3794 IDPAASTERAEL
-3806 VARPREGALPLS
+3806 VARPREGELPLS
-3818 AAQQRLWLLDQ
+3818 AAQQRLWLLEQ

-3859 DVVARHESL
+3859 DVVTRHESL
-3868 RTVFTAVEGEPHQHI
+3868 RTVFTAVEGRPSQHI

-3896 TAVDVARSGLPAA
+3896 TAADLAWRPGLPAT
-3909 ADADGRGESATGEA
+3909 DADNGGTVPARSAVPGGAQPAVLKSSAERDRA
-3923 GPRQDA
+3923 QA
-3929 APAAA
+3929 APT
-3934 SLVAPLIDAVL
+3934 VAQAIDEAL
-3945 ARPFDLGSELPLRG
+3945 ARPFDLASELPVRG

-3971 ALLLHHIATDEW
+3971 ALLLHHVATDEW

-3989 RDLATA
+3989 RDLAAA
-3995 YEARLTGHAPDWTPL
+3995 YEARLAGHAPSWQPL
-4010 PVQYA
+4010 AVQYA

-4031 AGLAARQLAYW
+4031 DGLAARQLAYW
-4042 TKTLA
+4042 TKALA
-4047 GAPEELTLPTD
+4047 GVPEELALPTD
-4058 RARPAVPDARGGSI
+4058 RARPATPDARGGSVT
-4072 SLGLPAAVAA
+4072 LTLPAATGAR
-4082 GLRELAARSGASM
+4082 LRELASASGASM

-4101 LTAALLHRVGAG
+4101 LAATLLHRLGAG
-4113 DDLPLGAPIAGRGE
+4113 DDIPLGAPIAGRGE

-4145 DLTGAPSFTELLA
+4145 DLSGSPSFTELLA

-4202 HVGDWSGLAGL
+4202 HAEDWAGLSGLDCS
-4213 EVADEPLDT
+4213 DEPLET
-4222 TTARFDLVVELLD
+4222 TTARFDLVVEVLESAGD
-4235 GADGELDCLLTYR
+4235 ELECLLTYR
-4248 STLFDRDTV
+4248 SALFDRATV

-4268 EAVCA
+4268 DAVCA
-4273 TPDQPLADLDLFVD
+4273 EPDRPLADLDLLV
-4287 DEFDQVLRGFNA
+4287 EGELDQVLRGFNA

-4338 AARAGRLAR
+4338 AACAGRLAR

-4394 RLAYMIEDSGTALVV
+4394 RLAYMIEDSGAVLVV

-4425 LVLDDIT
+4425 LVLDDVT
-4432 DVTPVRPVLPAP
+4432 DATPVRPVLPAP
-4444 QGLDHAA
+4444 TGLDHAA

-4555 DADLPAGLC
+4555 DADLPEGLC

-4598 STLWRAV
+4598 STLWRAT
-4605 PEWDAP
+4605 PGWDAP

-4619 NTLAYILDERL
+4619 NTVTYILDERL

-4653 GKPSLSAQRF
+4653 GKPGLSAQRF
-4663 VADPFAGPGARMY
+4663 VADPFAGPGTRMY

-4683 WQADGNIDFLGR
+4683 WKADGDIDFLGR

-4747 ADPAVLRAHVGAVLP
+4747 ADPAALRAHIGAVLP

-4784 VDRRA
+4784 VDRKA

-4804 VTARQHQLAELFAEV
+4804 ATARQRQLAELFAEV

-4825 GIHDNFFHLGGHSM
+4825 GVHDNFFHLGGHSM

-4864 PTVAELAERL
+4864 PTVAELADRL
-4874 DRAVAG
+4874 DRAAAG
-4880 DRPQLVRATS
+4880 DRPQLVR
-4890 ITAGDGLA
+4890 TASADRAARVAAQHDDGQSPTGEPA

-4912 RAVDLP
+4912 RAVDRP
-4918 GWDIAFAL
+4918 GWDIAFAV

-4931 DVVALDAA
+4931 DVVALDEA

-4945 RHQPLRTVV
+4945 RHQPLHTV
-4954 DADGTPRPAAPR
+4954 AGTDGTPR
-4966 SFELPGTW
+4966 SVL
-4974 ANADSRYAQVPG
+4974 
-4986 KSSDRGGRWG
+4986 G

-5016 LARETV
+5016 LARETI
-5022 DLTEHP
+5022 DLAEQP
-5028 PLRARLVVGADEHGT
+5028 PLRARLVIGADEHGT
-5043 PRRALLLT
+5043 PQRTLLLT

-5071 AYQARQRGAAPDR
+5071 AYAARGNGLAPVWE
-5084 QPLPV
+5084 PLPV
-5089 DYADYTRWAY
+5089 GYADYTRWAY
-5099 ALLGDPQDP
+5099 TLLGDPEDP
-5108 ASRHARQLAYWRD
+5108 ASRHARQLAYWSR
-5121 TLAGMP
+5121 TLADLP

-5136 RDGVVSRRGEA
+5136 RDGAVSRRGET

-5154 DLHRG
+5154 GLHRG

-5183 TGYGCGTDLPV
+5183 TGYGCGTDLPI

-5224 GDPTFGE
+5224 GDPAFST

-5238 TDLAALDHQDVPFTA
+5238 ADLAALDHQDVPFA
-5253 VLDAIAPGLDGPRV
+5253 VVLDAVTPGLDGPRV

-5272 EEARLGDGAVRFD
+5272 EEARLGDGVLRFD

-5298 SFYEPAGDS
+5298 SFYEPAGDA

-5319 FDRSTAQRIAA
+5319 FDRPTAQRIAA
-5330 DLVGVLTAA
+5330 DLVEVLTAA
-5339 VASPE
+5339 VARPE
-5344 TTLSGLA
+5344 LTLSGLVPA
-5351 PLAEFPPAP
+5351 TAVPPAP
-5360 AGTDVQEMKQ
+5360 AGTDVQEKS

>member
-1 MTETVSQPVSDE
+1 MIETVSQPASDE

-29 PPATW
+29 PPVTW
-34 PELFADQVAA
+34 PELFADQVA
-44 RRDAIAL
+44 RRGDAIAL
-51 VYEQTSLTYG
+51 VFEQTSLTYG

-69 LAHALLARGAGP
+69 LAHTLIARGAGP

-111 LDPDYPADRI
+111 LDPDYPAERI

-136 VDLFAV
+136 ADLAPV
-142 LPEQADPATTGPDR
+142 LPGRDELAAARPDQADPAQGAAAP
-156 AQRSAMPVLLLDDVS
+156 LLVLDDVATR
-171 VQAELSASAE
+171 AELAASPE
-181 TTPSD
+181 STPSD
-186 EERGGPLGP
+186 DDRGGPLSP

-228 TERLGVGPDGRVL
+228 TDRLGVGPDSRVL

-288 TFMILPPALLA
+288 TFLILPPALLA

-358 LAGVPIGVPDP
+358 LGSVPIGVPDP

-377 AELRPVPVGELG
+377 AALRPVPVGELG

-406 GLTATRFVADPFGA
+406 GLTATRFVADPFGD

-466 LQHETVGQA
+466 LQHDSVGQA
-475 VAVVRQ
+475 VAVARQ

-487 RLVAYVVARDG
+487 RLVGYVVARDG
-498 QSAAPAEVRAYA
+498 RAADPAELRAHA

-548 ALTGGQGARDA
+548 ALTGGQAARDA

-574 TGVGVDDDF
+574 SGVGVDDDF

-596 VIAARRAGLTVTA
+596 VIAARRAGLTVTP

-631 REDDPLAGVGELPL
+631 RADDPLAGVGELPL

-673 ATRETLVAAL
+673 ATRQTLAAAL

-705 GRLVVAAP
+705 GRLTVAAP
-713 GAVPAADHLH
+713 GAVTAASHLH
-723 RIDLTAAS
+723 RIDLTGASEPALDS
-731 APTDSALRAHLDA
+731 APEPADIRRSSVDQAGAAGPLSGDTLRARLDA
-744 AAQEAGQRLDPT
+744 AAHEAGQRLDPVG
-756 RGVMFQAVW
+756 GVMFQAVW
-765 LDAGADAAGHLLVML
+765 LDAGADAPGHLLVML

-805 AGRLPRLAPVGT
+805 AGRLPRLAPIGT
-817 PLRTWAQQLTAA
+817 PLRTWARQLTAA
-829 AEDRLAE
+829 AEHPDRLAE
-836 LDLWTGMLTDDDPAL
+836 LDLWTGMLTGDDPAL

-861 LASVRHLTLHLPAAA
+861 LASVRRLTLHLPAAQ

-899 LATAVTRWRAAR
+899 LATAVSRWRAAR

-965 KHVKERLRA
+965 QHLKERLRA

-986 HLNPETAPLL
+986 HLNAETAPLL
-996 AALPQPQLSF
+996 AALPQPQIGF

-1012 GVDEAGDFT
+1012 GVEETGDFT

-1057 ALGVTW
+1057 SLGVTW
-1063 AFPADLLTED
+1063 AYPADLLGDD

-1090 EAAAAPGAGGHTPSD
+1090 QAAAVPGAGGHTPSD

-1188 ADGRLVQAI
+1188 ADGRLVQAV
-1197 SATAG
+1197 SATAV

-1208 DLSRMDAGA
+1208 DLSRMDAGP

-1223 HLLADEQAAVF
+1223 HILADEKAAVF
-1234 DPAVAPLVRHLLVDH
+1234 DPAVAPLVRHLLIDH
-1249 GDDRHTLV
+1249 GGDRHTLV

-1289 LPAVTPYREHLSR
+1289 LPAVTPYREHLRR
-1302 LAARDQAAAEG
+1302 LADRDQAAAED
-1313 AWRAALTGVD
+1313 AWRLALSGVD
-1323 GPTLVAPESAG
+1323 GPTLVVPESGAAHPQAAEPAG
-1334 SPVPDAEQA
+1334 PAPAQVPADAEA
-1343 RTGSATDAAEARQVE
+1343 IQVA
-1358 VAVAD
+1358 VPVAD

-1368 LAAAARAYGVTAS
+1368 LTAAARAHGVTAS
-1381 TLLYGVWGLLL
+1381 TLLYAVWGLLL
-1392 GRLTG
+1392 GRVTG

-1430 RVSWAPHEPLREILS
+1430 RVSWTPHEPLRDVLL
-1445 RLARSQTALLD
+1445 RLAQAQTGLLD
-1456 HQHLGLPAITR
+1456 HQHLGLTAITR

-1480 VENLPADGDLRD
+1480 VENLPADGELRD

-1497 RVAGVSYREA
+1497 RVADVSYREA
-1507 THYPVSLLATPGEAV
+1507 THYPVSLLATPGGEL
-1522 SLAIEHDPVRLPA
+1522 SLVIEHDPARLPA
-1535 ATLARLRTGL
+1535 TTLARLRAGL

-1553 TSPDLAAGAVDLGG
+1553 TRPDLAAGAVDLGG

-1577 AARGLGLAALVAAQ
+1577 TETGTGLAALVAAQ
-1591 AASTPGATAV
+1591 AARTPHAIAV
-1601 IAADEQLTY
+1601 IAADEQLSY
-1610 AALAGRAAALA
+1610 ATLTGRAAALA
-1621 ARLTARGTGPEHVV
+1621 ARLSARGAGPEQVV

-1654 AGAAYLP
+1654 SGAAYLP

-1667 NLDAVLADAGVTTVV
+1667 NLDAVLADAGATTVV
-1682 TTPDLLFRLPRRAG
+1682 TTPDLLSRLPRRAG

-1702 GTDETVGTPVAV
+1702 GTEQTAGTPAAV
-1714 DPEHTAYVIYTSG
+1714 DPEHPAYVIYTSG

-1733 GVLVTHRAIGNQLE
+1733 GVLVTHRAIGSQLE
-1747 WSQRTFGLH
+1747 WSQRVFGLH
-1756 AADRM
+1756 TGDRM

-1802 LMRAHRVSAATFVP
+1802 LMRTHRVSAATFVP

-1829 ADTSWAR
+1829 ADRSWAR

-1876 VTWWPNDGEHG
+1876 VTWWPNDGQHG

-1911 PAGVPG
+1911 PVGVPG

-1938 SRFVADPAGVPGER
+1938 SRFVADPAGAPGER

-1957 DLVVRD
+1957 DLVVRRP
-1963 ADGTLTYLARTDH
+1963 DGTLTYLARTDH

-1990 ESWLTSRPDVVQAA
+1990 ESWLLARPDVAQAA
-2004 VVARADGPAVQL
+2004 VIARTDGPGAVQL
-2016 VAYAV
+2016 VAYPV
-2021 PAAGRVLD
+2021 PAVGRALD

-2036 ATSALLPALV
+2036 ATAALPAALV
-2046 PAAFVVLDALP
+2046 PAAFVILDALP
-2057 RTASGK
+2057 RTPSGK

-2068 LPAPTP
+2068 LPAP
-2074 PRPSSLDHPT
+2074 RPAALDHPT
-2084 CQACGRKHA
+2084 CQACGGKHG

-2098 CQATLTITGD
+2098 CQASRTITAEA
-2108 VVTGPVAV
+2108 VTGPAAV
-2116 FCEIVGAVLGIEAV
+2116 LCQIIGAVLGTAAV

-2175 EVAPAAGVQPP
+2175 DLATAAGVAAQRHNP
-2186 LHSTDEVA
+2186 EVVA
-2194 TISGRSPHTDTSATA
+2194 TTHELWNPAGMPSPASAPGSAGAGTSARPA
-2209 AVVPAGDGVGDVPLL
+2209 AAAPAGDGIGDVPLL

-2230 RDSGAAIERFT
+2230 RDTGAAVDRFT

-2253 QGSIAATLQTVLDHH
+2253 QRSIAATLQSVLDHH

-2286 TEAADTLTAT
+2286 TEPADTATAT
-2296 DLLVRVD
+2296 DVLVRVD
-2303 VSGVDDGALPG
+2303 VSGVDDTALPE
-2314 LLTEHA
+2314 LLAEHA
-2320 ATATA
+2320 ASAAA
-2325 LLDPDAGTMLRAVWF
+2325 LLDPDAGSMLRAVWF

-2347 RLLLA
+2347 RLLLV

-2362 WRILFEDLATAWH
+2362 WRILFEDLASAWLA
-2375 ATTSRTAVALPPVD
+2375 ATSGTVPALPPVD
-2389 TSLRRFGQA
+2389 TSLRRFAQA
-2398 IATQAQQ
+2398 VTAQAQQ

-2415 ARTLAPGADLLPG
+2415 AKTLAPGADLLPG
-2428 AIVPIGS
+2428 
-2435 PTGPATRTGR
+2435 
-2445 AALTGTVAPVGT
+2445 
-2457 TTPTAVSA
+2457 
-2465 ATGATGEP
+2465 
-2473 VSWITV
+2473 TV
-2479 LPAEV
+2479 LPADPAAAAASAGAATVAGGSAEAHSGAGTTGSVTSRITALPTGV

-2513 WQEWHGRVAGELLVD
+2513 WQERHGRVAGELLVD
-2528 VERHGREQVEPDL
+2528 VERHGREQLEPDL

-2555 VRLPVAGTDPAA
+2555 VRLPVADTDPAA
-2567 LIAAVGERARAVP
+2567 LIAAVGERLRAAP

-2611 YFGRFPAATGAPWSP
+2611 YFGRFPAATGAAWTP
-2626 APESGAI
+2626 APESAAI
-2633 TPINGGLPVTHLL
+2633 TPVNGGLPPSHLL

-2658 TTLTTTWTYPSGTLA
+2658 TTLTTTWTWPTDTLS
-2673 DTDLTDLATRWHDAL
+2673 DTDLTDLADLWHDAL
-2688 TALATAAGDAQS
+2688 SRLASAAGES
-2700 QGNGTNDGPLSHG
+2700 QIRGNSTNRGPLTPS
-2713 FPETAGADLPGPL
+2713 FPETAGGGLLLELTADEMARLGAVSPGP
-2726 LALTAEELGRLAEV
+2726 V
-2740 SPRPVS
+2740 SE
-2746 DVWPL
+2746 VWPL

-2794 VLLDRNTAMR
+2794 VLLARNTAMR
-2804 AGFTSEGL
+2804 AGFTSEGV
-2812 SRPAQFVADGLDLPL
+2812 SRPVQFVADGLDLPL

-2832 SDLSEEQAAART
+2832 SELGEEQAAART

-2911 LPAPGSYRD
+2911 LPVPGSYRD
-2920 HLAWLAAQDEREAA
+2920 HLAWLAAQDEQVAA
-2934 AVWREA
+2934 AAWREA
-2940 LAGLAEPTLVG
+2940 LAGLAEPTLIG

-2964 VEAVLPEPVSDRVRQ
+2964 VEARLPEDVSDRVRQ

-3005 RPDTVFG
+3005 RPDAVFG

-3040 APAPAERVGD
+3040 APVPGERVGD
-3050 LLARVQDQRLALMPY
+3050 LLRRVQDQRLALMPY

-3141 DGPAARAVLDRLLA
+3141 DGPTAQAVLDRLLA
-3155 VLDRLVSEV
+3155 VLDRLVSDV

-3171 DLLLPGERAAQ
+3171 DLLLPAERAAQ
-3182 GAEWAGTEHG
+3182 TAEWARTGHD

-3198 ADLLAEQAART
+3198 ADLLAAQAART
-3209 PEVTALVDGA
+3209 PDVTALVDGA
-3219 LTLTYA
+3219 LSLTYA

-3246 AVVGL
+3246 TVVGL

-3276 ELDLPAERLGF
+3276 ELDLPTERLGF

-3293 PMCVLSTSTVAGRL
+3293 PMCVLSTSTVADRL

-3323 AELAAHAG
+3323 AELAAHDG

-3341 FAPGVAGRLDHPAY
+3341 FAPGVSGRLDHPAY

-3384 EAIFNPV
+3384 EAIFDPV

-3443 CDRHGIDVVNVTPTY
+3443 CDRFGIDVVNVTPTY

-3523 SDTPTV
+3523 SDSPTV

-3561 GLARGYHLRADLT
+3561 GLARGYHLRPDLT

-3663 WDGTDE
+3663 WDGADE
-3669 AVLPA
+3669 VVLPA

-3706 DVRALPKATVVTGAA
+3706 DVRALPKATVLTGAA

-3745 VGVEDSFFD
+3745 IGVEDSFFD

-3794 IDPAAATARVEL
+3794 IDPAVSAARAEL
-3806 VARPREGALPLS
+3806 VARPREGKLPLS
-3818 AAQQRLWLLDQ
+3818 AAQQRLWLLEQ

-3859 DVVARHESL
+3859 DVVTRHESL
-3868 RTVFTAVEGEPHQHI
+3868 RTVFSEVEGEPSQRI
-3883 LPADQARPVLDLV
+3883 LPADQARPVLDL
-3896 TAVDVARSGLPAA
+3896 
-3909 ADADGRGESATGEA
+3909 
-3923 GPRQDA
+3923 
-3929 APAAA
+3929 APAAEVA
-3934 SLVAPLIDAVL
+3934 RLAPPAGEADDPAKAVARLVDAVL
-3945 ARPFDLGSELPLRG
+3945 ARPFDLASELPVRG

-3995 YEARLTGHAPDWTPL
+3995 YEARLAGHAPSWTPL

-4020 QRDLLGDPADP
+4020 QRDLLGDPSDP
-4031 AGLAARQLAYW
+4031 ASLAARQLAHW
-4042 TKTLA
+4042 RQALA

-4058 RARPAVPDARGGSI
+4058 RARPATPDARGGSVT
-4072 SLGLPAAVAA
+4072 LTLPAATGAR
-4082 GLRELAARSGASM
+4082 LRELVSQSGASM
-4095 FMTAHA
+4095 FMAAHA
-4101 LTAALLHRVGAG
+4101 LAATLLHRLGAG
-4113 DDLPLGAPIAGRGE
+4113 DDIPLGAPIAGRGE

-4145 DLTGAPSFTELLA
+4145 DLSGSPSFTELLA

-4202 HVGDWSGLAGL
+4202 HAGDWSGLSG
-4213 EVADEPLDT
+4213 VDCSDEPLET
-4222 TTARFDLVVELLD
+4222 TTARFDLVVEVLE
-4235 GADGELDCLLTYR
+4235 GAGDELECLLTYR
-4248 STLFDRDTV
+4248 SALFDRDTV

-4273 TPDQPLADLDLFVD
+4273 TPDLPLADLDLLVD
-4287 DEFDQVLRGFNA
+4287 GELDQVLRGFNA
-4299 TARPVAELT
+4299 TARTVAELT

-4313 ALRVARAPEAVAVID
+4313 ALRVARAPEAVAVVD

-4394 RLAYMIEDSGTALVV
+4394 RLAYMIEDSGAALVV

-4444 QGLDHAA
+4444 KGLDHAA

-4520 PDEARTPGAALSE
+4520 PDEARTPGAALSQ

-4555 DADLPAGLC
+4555 DADLPEGLC

-4605 PEWDAP
+4605 PDWDAP

-4653 GKPSLSAQRF
+4653 GKPGLSAQRF

-4683 WQADGNIDFLGR
+4683 WKAGGDIDFLGR
-4695 SDNQVK
+4695 ADNQVK

-4747 ADPAVLRAHVGAVLP
+4747 ADPAALRAHVGAVLP

-4784 VDRRA
+4784 VDRKA

-4804 VTARQHQLAELFAEV
+4804 ATVRQHQLAELFAEV

-4825 GIHDNFFHLGGHSM
+4825 GVHDNFFHLGGHSM

-4874 DRAVAG
+4874 DRTIAA
-4880 DRPQLVRATS
+4880 DRPQLVRAASADTGQGG
-4890 ITAGDGLA
+4890 AAGLA

-4912 RAVDLP
+4912 RAVDQP
-4918 GWDIAFAL
+4918 GWDIAFAV
-4926 PASDL
+4926 PASEL
-4931 DVVALDAA
+4931 DVVALETA

-4945 RHQPLRTVV
+4945 RHQPLHTVTGS
-4954 DADGTPRPAAPR
+4954 DGTLHSA
-4966 SFELPGTW
+4966 LG
-4974 ANADSRYAQVPG
+4974 Q
-4986 KSSDRGGRWG
+4986 
-4996 ERVLEPVADDGTP
+4996 RVLEPVADDGTP
-5009 LARRLDA
+5009 LAQRLDA

-5022 DLTEHP
+5022 DLTAQP
-5028 PLRARLVVGADEHGT
+5028 PLRARLVIGADEHGT
-5043 PRRALLLT
+5043 PQRALLLT

-5071 AYQARQRGAAPDR
+5071 AYAARGNGVAPAWE
-5084 QPLPV
+5084 PLPV

-5099 ALLGDPQDP
+5099 ALLGEPQDP
-5108 ASRHARQLAYWRD
+5108 ASRHARQLAYWSQ
-5121 TLAGMP
+5121 TLAGLP

-5136 RDGVVSRRGEA
+5136 RNGVVSRRGET

-5183 TGYGCGTDLPV
+5183 TGYGCGTDLPI

-5211 CFYNTVVMRTDTS
+5211 CLYNTVIMRTDTS
-5224 GDPTFGE
+5224 GDPTFTG

-5238 TDLAALDHQDVPFTA
+5238 TDLAALDHQDVPFAA
-5253 VLDAIAPGLDGPRV
+5253 VLDAVAPGLDGPRV

-5272 EEARLGDGAVRFD
+5272 EEAHLGDGVLRFD

-5298 SFYEPAGDS
+5298 SFYEPAGDT
-5307 PVHVELEYATAR
+5307 PVHVELEYATAC
-5319 FDRSTAQRIAA
+5319 FDRATAQRIAA
-5330 DLVGVLTAA
+5330 DLVCVLTAA
-5339 VASPE
+5339 VERPE
-5344 TTLSGLA
+5344 LTLSGLVPA
-5351 PLAEFPPAP
+5351 TVVPPAP
-5360 AGTDVQEMKQ
+5360 AGTDVQERER